1 MAKRIDILFGSRID
15 ESGAKKDIE
24 RIQTIFKSAGLKIVP
39 QFDNTTLKEFQK
51 NLKVTID
58 EATKLRTL
66 TSSFTQ
72 GGIKYDISQR
82 ESSRGQWSKP
92 VVSMDYEQSID
103 TVEKKLKSLYRTAI
117 ETQENINAAAKVG
130 AATYQKQW
138 EKSLSE
144 IEAEIKSTKETLATL
159 GYNIGEDRGLNRLSG
174 RLGTAKLEQD
184 AIEQKKLADNLEDSL
199 NRLIVAETN
208 LEKAQ
213 AYHSSNE
220 TIQSLQAQV
229 DMYRKQIRAIEDATH
244 ATEELKQKARE
255 GIESSS
261 INAKGYSARSG
272 EKYDNEQLEAYSRV
286 LKKVNK
292 YKLELAATNKKV
304 DSSNDEVNQSTEKYI
319 NSLKEEIS
327 KLERQLDLMQQSFN
341 TSNAA
346 ATAAEKRAEAER
358 ECALAID
365 KLNKE
370 MDDGI
375 RTSKTFGE
383 ALKDA
388 FDNYIGPAALADR
401 AVDLLVDGAKEAYQ
415 TIVDLNKAMTDV
427 QMVTGESA
435 EKTAELAHQYSQM
448 AKELGATT
456 TEIANGASEWLR
468 QGKSVA
474 ETNQLLES
482 SMILSKVGAI
492 ESSQATEL
500 LTSTLNGYKKEAN
513 EAMHVVD
520 AMAAVDL
527 AAATSVEELAVA
539 LQSTANMA
547 RVNGVGFEQL
557 LGMVGAV
564 SEASRRSASVVG
576 NSFKTIFSRLTNVA
590 AGKMT
595 DDLGEPLND
604 VEQVFNG
611 LNIKLRDSSGEFRN
625 MYDVISELAN
635 KWTKLDNVEQNWVA
649 TSVAGTRQRETF
661 LTLMENWDRAVTLS
675 TTALNSEGMAMDKMS
690 IYLESIEA
698 NLNKLKAA
706 VEDLLYSE
714 EIVNVINLVIKAITR
729 LVEGISWLIDKLG
742 GVNSAVLATVAIFL
756 KLKSA
761 INIAKD
767 TEKVSGALKV
777 FSEIAGSGNKTIKVL
792 TSTFSAFKDG
802 VLAGKDAINI
812 AGKALWASPF
822 VKVAIVLAG
831 ITAIVAAFDALIT
844 TTEEYKD
851 ILAETQSKL
860 QEVGDK
866 RKALEQK
873 AEVEQLTEAEKKY
886 LEVLKAEETLLKT
899 QEKRDRQ
906 NVYNSAAKDVERG
919 GEGFWARAKEAAF
932 MSSQNPVNEL
942 GLPIPNKAPVVEYN
956 VAIEELTGNIEEYK
970 EVTDQLNNSNGKS
983 LEEYEA
989 LQERQQE
996 LSQVFLEHIKRIS
1009 EANTYGLELTDTDK
1023 QLAEMMEK
1031 AGITAEALSEA
1042 MGNVANELG
1051 ETGDDLIRITSEVSG
1066 LQSAYDNLISVNEEV
1081 ANTGVISIETL
1092 DELVSRY
1099 PTLNE
1104 AVTNYLLGLASTED
1118 VLAELRLA
1126 YQDDEANAYANIINK
1141 LKMQQNYYS
1150 LLSTMDSALM
1160 QQFAA
1165 DYGIDIG
1172 NHGTYAQSKEKIET
1186 DLLQRVSSMWA
1197 QFYKSQALTMDNV
1210 IKAANG
1216 ALKPDGGSL
1225 LPTSEIN
1232 ALKNV
1237 VNSYNN
1243 AIQGLNNVYDKSI
1256 ELRLDGYK
1264 QIGSAAKNAAKA
1276 GGSASKQQS
1285 EAEKAYDD
1293 LLQITIKMLKK
1304 KKELEKEALKE
1315 QLEGYKKV
1323 IDAQKDLLD
1332 LQDDEYNHKRELEER
1347 NKSVSTLEA
1356 QIAELQFDTS
1366 AEGTKKRLELE
1377 EELAEAKRELEDYQ
1391 HDYSIDQQKDALD
1404 REESRFEEYI
1414 NNQID
1419 EIDDYLSKTG
1429 EITAEAIRLLQEH
1442 SEETLNA
1449 LIQYNRAYGTSI
1461 DKDIV
1466 DLWNKATGAVNT
1478 YKSALDEATA
1488 AASRLAAASGG
1499 GGGGGGGTSVTKP
1512 TFTPQKPGFSSN
1524 TDKLSGITGTMDY
1537 QYIIKNRKTGQV
1549 MGGPTTLPIAQNL
1562 WDRLGG
1568 PNKGMSG
1575 ELYFEKW
1582 LGGKKVNMSY
1592 VRPYHRGLDA
1602 GFVGNLKGNEEFV
1615 KALKGE
1621 AFVTRAQQDRFMN
1634 NILPDIVSKTS
1645 TYGGATFDNLLNINV
1660 QGNLDS
1666 SVVPDIERISN
1677 DVFKRLN
1684 KAMFQGGYKRNTN
1697 TVSI

>member
-15 ESGAKKDIE
+15 ESGAKKDIQ
-24 RIQTIFKSAGLKIVP
+24 RIKTIFKSSDLKIVP
-39 QFDNTTLKEFQK
+39 QIDNSVLKEFQR

-58 EATKLRTL
+58 EATKLKTL
-66 TSSFTQ
+66 TSGFTQ
-72 GGIKYDISQR
+72 NGVKYSVTQK
-82 ESSRGQWSKP
+82 ESSANQWSKP
-92 VVSMDYEQSID
+92 TVSIDYIESMD
-103 TVEKKLKSLYRTAI
+103 TLEKKLKSLYRTAI
-117 ETQENINAAAKVG
+117 ETQTNINNATKTG
-130 AATYQKQW
+130 ADTYKKYW
-138 EKSLSE
+138 EASLNSIEEEIKKTESSLS
-144 IEAEIKSTKETLATL
+144 SFGVNATD
-159 GYNIGEDRGLNRLSG
+159 DRTIQRLSDK
-174 RLGTAKLEQD
+174 LDNAKTEQG
-184 AIEQKKLADNLEDSL
+184 AIEQKKAFDDLEVALSNLT
-199 NRLIVAETN
+199 VAETK

-213 AYHSSNE
+213 AYHSSSE
-220 TIQSLQAQV
+220 TITALQEQV
-229 DMYRKQIRAIEDATH
+229 NLWKQQVTEITNAANATD
-244 ATEELKQKARE
+244 ELKKKAAS
-255 GIESSS
+255 GLQESSTT
-261 INAKGYSARSG
+261 AKAAGSVAS
-272 EKYDNEQLEAYSRV
+272 EKQGIKDLEEYSRV
-286 LKKVNK
+286 LKQITKRK
-292 YKLELAATNKKV
+292 IELADAEKSVESSTQKSNQAVESYVNELKQEILMLTTKLDLLEKGMTGTDALTEATN
-304 DSSNDEVNQSTEKYI
+304 N
-319 NSLKEEIS
+319 
-327 KLERQLDLMQQSFN
+327 R
-341 TSNAA
+341 
-346 ATAAEKRAEAER
+346 
-358 ECALAID
+358 ALAEQRVKTAIAESNTKGKEQLTLVD
-365 KLNKE
+365 KLKSSFKDYFNNF
-370 MDDGI
+370 MSYGLVNNAMNAMTTAI
-375 RTSKTFGE
+375 RQSIDTVIE
-383 ALKDA
+383 
-388 FDNYIGPAALADR
+388 
-401 AVDLLVDGAKEAYQ
+401 
-415 TIVDLNKAMTDV
+415 LNTAMTDV

-435 EKTAELAHQYSQM
+435 EQTAELAHQYSQM

-456 TEIANGASEWLR
+456 TEVANGAAEWLR

-520 AMAAVDL
+520 AMSAVDL

-812 AGKALWASPF
+812 AGAALWASPF
-822 VKVAIVLAG
+822 VKVAVVLAG

-844 TTEEYKD
+844 TTEEYED

-860 QEVGDK
+860 QEVSDK
-866 RKALEQK
+866 RNALEQK
-873 AEVEQLTEAEKKY
+873 AEVEQLTEAEKEY
-886 LEVLKAEETLLKT
+886 LEVLKAEETLLER

-906 NVYNSAAKDVERG
+906 NTYNSAAKDVERG

-932 MSSQNPVNEL
+932 MSSQNPVNEM

-1051 ETGDDLIRITSEVSG
+1051 ETGDDLVRITSEVSG

-1092 DELVSRY
+1092 DALVSRY
-1099 PTLNE
+1099 PALNDE
-1104 AVTNYLLGLASTED
+1104 VTNYLLGLASTED
-1118 VLAELRLA
+1118 VLAELQLA

-1186 DLLQRVSSMWA
+1186 DLLQRISSMWA

-1225 LPTSEIN
+1225 LPTSELN

-1243 AIQGLNNVYDKSI
+1243 AIQGLNNVYDESI
-1256 ELRLDGYK
+1256 KLRLDGYK
-1264 QIGSAAKNAAKA
+1264 QISSAAKDAAKS

-1285 EAEKAYDD
+1285 EAEKAYND
-1293 LLQITIKMLKK
+1293 LLQMTIKMLKK

-1315 QLEGYKKV
+1315 QLDGYKKV

-1332 LQDDEYNHKRELEER
+1332 LQDDEYNHKREVEDQ
-1347 NKSVSTLEA
+1347 NKNISSLEA

-1377 EELAEAKRELEDYQ
+1377 EELAEAKRDLEDYQ

-1404 REESRFEEYI
+1404 REEERFEEYI
-1414 NNQID
+1414 NGQID
-1419 EIDDYLSKTG
+1419 EIDRYLDKTG
-1429 EITAEAIRLLQEH
+1429 EITAEAIRLINER
-1442 SEETLNA
+1442 SEALFND
-1449 LIQYNRAYGTSI
+1449 LIQYNRAYGDSLDQTVI
-1461 DKDIV
+1461 DA
-1466 DLWNKATGAVNT
+1466 WNGAIGKVNE
-1478 YKSALDEATA
+1478 YKEACDRAYESASR
-1488 AASRLAAASGG
+1488 AASLGG
-1499 GGGGGGGTSVTKP
+1499 GSSYTPSSPSSGNSGVGMAAMRPGNSPVVDRTPKYYIYKTGTT
-1512 TFTPQKPGFSSN
+1512 TPISGALSLEEAQRVWGYIPDPKNYYWQKFE
-1524 TDKLSGITGTMDY
+1524 GITK
-1537 QYIIKNRKTGQV
+1537 KNLVYGVK
-1549 MGGPTTLPIAQNL
+1549 
-1562 WDRLGG
+1562 
-1568 PNKGMSG
+1568 
-1575 ELYFEKW
+1575 
-1582 LGGKKVNMSY
+1582 
-1592 VRPYHRGLDA
+1592 PYHTGLDA
-1602 GFVGNLKGNEEFV
+1602 GFVGGLKGNEEFI

-1621 AFVTRAQQDRFMN
+1621 AFITKEQQNKFMN
-1634 NILPDIVSKTS
+1634 KILPDIVST
-1645 TYGGATFDNLLNINV
+1645 GASSLGSMSFGNLLNIEV

-1666 SVVPDIERISN
+1666 SVVPRIEDITK
-1677 DVFKRLN
+1677 DVVKQIN
-1684 KAMFQGGYKRNTN
+1684 QTMFRGGYKRNTS
-1697 TVSI
+1697 VVPI

>member
-15 ESGAKKDIE
+15 ESGAKKDIQ
-24 RIQTIFKSAGLKIVP
+24 RIKTIFKSSDLKIVP
-39 QFDNTTLKEFQK
+39 QIDNSVLKEFQR

-58 EATKLRTL
+58 EATKLKTL
-66 TSSFTQ
+66 TSGFTQ
-72 GGIKYDISQR
+72 NGVKYSVTQK
-82 ESSRGQWSKP
+82 ESSANQWSKP
-92 VVSMDYEQSID
+92 TVSIDYIESMD
-103 TVEKKLKSLYRTAI
+103 TLEKKLKSLYRTAI
-117 ETQENINAAAKVG
+117 ETQTNINNATKTG
-130 AATYQKQW
+130 ADTYKKYW
-138 EKSLSE
+138 EASLNSIEEEIKKTESSLS
-144 IEAEIKSTKETLATL
+144 SFGVNATD
-159 GYNIGEDRGLNRLSG
+159 DRTTQRLSDK
-174 RLGTAKLEQD
+174 LDNAKTEQG
-184 AIEQKKLADNLEDSL
+184 AIGQKKAFDDLEVALSNLT
-199 NRLIVAETN
+199 VAETK

-213 AYHSSNE
+213 AYHSSSE
-220 TIQSLQAQV
+220 TITALQEQV
-229 DMYRKQIRAIEDATH
+229 NLWKQQVTEITNAANATD
-244 ATEELKQKARE
+244 ELKKKAAS
-255 GIESSS
+255 GLQESSTT
-261 INAKGYSARSG
+261 AKAAGSVAS
-272 EKYDNEQLEAYSRV
+272 EKQGIKDLEEYSRV
-286 LKKVNK
+286 LKQITKRK
-292 YKLELAATNKKV
+292 IELADAEKSVESSTQKSNQAVESYVNELKQEILMLTTKLDLLEKGMTGTDALTEATN
-304 DSSNDEVNQSTEKYI
+304 N
-319 NSLKEEIS
+319 
-327 KLERQLDLMQQSFN
+327 R
-341 TSNAA
+341 
-346 ATAAEKRAEAER
+346 
-358 ECALAID
+358 ALAEQRVKTAIAESNTKGKEQLTLVD
-365 KLNKE
+365 KLKSSFKDYFNNF
-370 MDDGI
+370 MSYGLVNNAMNAMTTAI
-375 RTSKTFGE
+375 RQSIDTVIE
-383 ALKDA
+383 
-388 FDNYIGPAALADR
+388 
-401 AVDLLVDGAKEAYQ
+401 
-415 TIVDLNKAMTDV
+415 LNTAMTDV

-435 EKTAELAHQYSQM
+435 EQTAELAHQYSQM

-456 TEIANGASEWLR
+456 TEVANGAAEWLR

-520 AMAAVDL
+520 AMSAVDL

-812 AGKALWASPF
+812 AGAALWASPF
-822 VKVAIVLAG
+822 VKVAVVLAG

-844 TTEEYKD
+844 TTEEYED

-860 QEVGDK
+860 QEVSDK
-866 RKALEQK
+866 RNALEQK
-873 AEVEQLTEAEKKY
+873 AEVEQLTEAEKEY
-886 LEVLKAEETLLKT
+886 LEVLKAEETLLER

-906 NVYNSAAKDVERG
+906 NTYNSAAKDVERG

-932 MSSQNPVNEL
+932 MSSQNPVNEM

-1051 ETGDDLIRITSEVSG
+1051 ETGDDLVRITSEVSG

-1092 DELVSRY
+1092 DALVSRY
-1099 PTLNE
+1099 PALNDE
-1104 AVTNYLLGLASTED
+1104 VTNYLLGLASTED
-1118 VLAELRLA
+1118 VLAELQLA

-1186 DLLQRVSSMWA
+1186 DLLQRISSMWA

-1225 LPTSEIN
+1225 LPTSELN

-1243 AIQGLNNVYDKSI
+1243 AIQGLNNVYDESI
-1256 ELRLDGYK
+1256 KLRLDGYK
-1264 QIGSAAKNAAKA
+1264 QISSAAKDAAKS

-1285 EAEKAYDD
+1285 EAEKAYND
-1293 LLQITIKMLKK
+1293 LLQMTIKMLKK

-1315 QLEGYKKV
+1315 QLDGYKKV

-1332 LQDDEYNHKRELEER
+1332 LQDDEYNHKREVEDQ
-1347 NKSVSTLEA
+1347 NKNISSLEA

-1377 EELAEAKRELEDYQ
+1377 EELAEAKRDLEDYQ

-1404 REESRFEEYI
+1404 REEERFEEYI
-1414 NNQID
+1414 NGQID
-1419 EIDDYLSKTG
+1419 EIDRYLDKTG
-1429 EITAEAIRLLQEH
+1429 EITAEAIRLINER
-1442 SEETLNA
+1442 SEALFND
-1449 LIQYNRAYGTSI
+1449 LIQYNRAYGDSLDQTVI
-1461 DKDIV
+1461 DA
-1466 DLWNKATGAVNT
+1466 WNGAIGKVNE
-1478 YKSALDEATA
+1478 YKEACDRAYESASR
-1488 AASRLAAASGG
+1488 AASLGG
-1499 GGGGGGGTSVTKP
+1499 GSSYTPSSPSSGNSGVGMAAMRPGNSPVVDRTPKYYIYKTGTT
-1512 TFTPQKPGFSSN
+1512 TPISGALSLEEAQRVWGYIPDPKNYYWQKFE
-1524 TDKLSGITGTMDY
+1524 GITK
-1537 QYIIKNRKTGQV
+1537 KNLVYGVK
-1549 MGGPTTLPIAQNL
+1549 
-1562 WDRLGG
+1562 
-1568 PNKGMSG
+1568 
-1575 ELYFEKW
+1575 
-1582 LGGKKVNMSY
+1582 
-1592 VRPYHRGLDA
+1592 PYHTGLDA
-1602 GFVGNLKGNEEFV
+1602 GFVGGLKGNEEFI

-1621 AFVTRAQQDRFMN
+1621 AFITKEQQNRFMN
-1634 NILPDIVSKTS
+1634 KILPDIVST
-1645 TYGGATFDNLLNINV
+1645 GASSLGSMSFGNLLNIEV

-1666 SVVPDIERISN
+1666 SVVPRIEDITK
-1677 DVFKRLN
+1677 DVVKQIN
-1684 KAMFQGGYKRNTN
+1684 QTMFRGGYKRNTS
-1697 TVSI
+1697 VVPI

>member
-15 ESGAKKDIE
+15 ESGAKKDIQ
-24 RIQTIFKSAGLKIVP
+24 RIKTIFKSSDLKIVP
-39 QFDNTTLKEFQK
+39 QIDNSVLKEFQR

-58 EATKLRTL
+58 EATKLKTL
-66 TSSFTQ
+66 TSGFTQ
-72 GGIKYDISQR
+72 NGVKYSVTQK
-82 ESSRGQWSKP
+82 ESAANQWSKP
-92 VVSMDYEQSID
+92 TVSIDYIESMD
-103 TVEKKLKSLYRTAI
+103 TLEKKLKSLYRTAI
-117 ETQENINAAAKVG
+117 ETQTNINNATKTG
-130 AATYQKQW
+130 ADTYKKYW
-138 EKSLSE
+138 EASLNSIEEEIKKTESSLS
-144 IEAEIKSTKETLATL
+144 SFGVNVTD
-159 GYNIGEDRGLNRLSG
+159 DRTIQRLSDK
-174 RLGTAKLEQD
+174 LDNAKTEQG
-184 AIEQKKLADNLEDSL
+184 AIEQKKAFDDLEVALSNLT
-199 NRLIVAETN
+199 VAETK

-213 AYHSSNE
+213 AYHSSSE
-220 TIQSLQAQV
+220 TITALQEQV
-229 DMYRKQIRAIEDATH
+229 NLWKQQVTEITNAANATD
-244 ATEELKQKARE
+244 ELKKKAAS
-255 GIESSS
+255 GLQESSTT
-261 INAKGYSARSG
+261 AKAAGSVAS
-272 EKYDNEQLEAYSRV
+272 EKQGIKDLEEYSRV
-286 LKKVNK
+286 LKQITKRK
-292 YKLELAATNKKV
+292 IELADAEKSVESSTQKSNQAVESYVNELKQEILMLTTKLDLLEKGMTGTDALTEATN
-304 DSSNDEVNQSTEKYI
+304 N
-319 NSLKEEIS
+319 
-327 KLERQLDLMQQSFN
+327 R
-341 TSNAA
+341 
-346 ATAAEKRAEAER
+346 
-358 ECALAID
+358 ALAEQRVKTAIAESNTKGKEQLTLVD
-365 KLNKE
+365 KLKSSFKDYFNNF
-370 MDDGI
+370 MSYGLVNNAMNAMTTAI
-375 RTSKTFGE
+375 RQSI
-383 ALKDA
+383 
-388 FDNYIGPAALADR
+388 N
-401 AVDLLVDGAKEAYQ
+401 AVIE
-415 TIVDLNKAMTDV
+415 LNTAMTDV

-435 EKTAELAHQYSQM
+435 EQTAELAHQYSQM

-456 TEIANGASEWLR
+456 TEVANGAAEWLR

-520 AMAAVDL
+520 AMSAVDL

-812 AGKALWASPF
+812 AGAALWASPF
-822 VKVAIVLAG
+822 VKVAVVLAG

-844 TTEEYKD
+844 TTEEYED

-860 QEVGDK
+860 QEVSDK
-866 RKALEQK
+866 RNALEQK
-873 AEVEQLTEAEKKY
+873 AEVEQLTEAEKEY
-886 LEVLKAEETLLKT
+886 LEVLKAEEGILEAR
-899 QEKRDRQ
+899 EKRDRQ

-1118 VLAELRLA
+1118 VLSELQLA

-1165 DYGIDIG
+1165 NYGIDIG

-1186 DLLQRVSSMWA
+1186 DLLQRISSMWA

-1225 LPTSEIN
+1225 LPASELN

-1243 AIQGLNNVYDKSI
+1243 AIQGLNNVYDESI
-1256 ELRLDGYK
+1256 KLRLDGYK
-1264 QIGSAAKNAAKA
+1264 QISSAAKDAAKS

-1285 EAEKAYDD
+1285 EAEKAYND
-1293 LLQITIKMLKK
+1293 LLQMTIKMLKK

-1315 QLEGYKKV
+1315 QLDGYKKV

-1332 LQDDEYNHKRELEER
+1332 LQDDEYNHKREVEDQ
-1347 NKSVSTLEA
+1347 NKNISSLEA

-1377 EELAEAKRELEDYQ
+1377 EELAEAKRDLEDYQ

-1404 REESRFEEYI
+1404 REERRFEEYI
-1414 NNQID
+1414 NGQID
-1419 EIDDYLSKTG
+1419 EIDRYLDKTG
-1429 EITAEAIRLLQEH
+1429 EITAEAIRLINER
-1442 SEETLNA
+1442 SEALFND
-1449 LIQYNRAYGTSI
+1449 LIQYNRAYGDSLDQTVI
-1461 DKDIV
+1461 DA
-1466 DLWNKATGAVNT
+1466 WNGAIGKVNE
-1478 YKSALDEATA
+1478 YKEACDRAYESASR
-1488 AASRLAAASGG
+1488 AASLGG
-1499 GGGGGGGTSVTKP
+1499 GSSYTPSSPSSGNSGVGMAAMRPGNSPVVDRTPKYYIYKTGTT
-1512 TFTPQKPGFSSN
+1512 TPISGALSLEEAQRVWGYIPDPKNYYWQKFE
-1524 TDKLSGITGTMDY
+1524 GITK
-1537 QYIIKNRKTGQV
+1537 KNLVYGVK
-1549 MGGPTTLPIAQNL
+1549 
-1562 WDRLGG
+1562 
-1568 PNKGMSG
+1568 
-1575 ELYFEKW
+1575 
-1582 LGGKKVNMSY
+1582 
-1592 VRPYHRGLDA
+1592 PYHTGLDA
-1602 GFVGNLKGNEEFV
+1602 GFVGGLKGNEEFI

-1621 AFVTRAQQDRFMN
+1621 AFITKEQQNRFMN
-1634 NILPDIVSKTS
+1634 KILPDIVST
-1645 TYGGATFDNLLNINV
+1645 GASSLGSMSFGNLLNIEV

-1666 SVVPDIERISN
+1666 SVVPRIEDITK
-1677 DVFKRLN
+1677 DVVKQIN
-1684 KAMFQGGYKRNTN
+1684 QTMFRGGYKRNTS
-1697 TVSI
+1697 VVPI

>member
-144 IEAEIKSTKETLATL
+144 IEAEVKSTKETLATL
-159 GYNIGEDRGLNRLSG
+159 GYNVGEDRGLNRLSG

-229 DMYRKQIRAIEDATH
+229 DMYRKQIRAIEEATH

-327 KLERQLDLMQQSFN
+327 KLERRLDLMQQSFN

-435 EKTAELAHQYSQM
+435 EQTAELAHQYSQM

-456 TEIANGASEWLR
+456 TEVANGAAEWLR

-500 LTSTLNGYKKEAN
+500 LTSTLNGYKKETN

-520 AMAAVDL
+520 AMSAVDL

-635 KWTKLDNVEQNWVA
+635 KWTKLDNAEQSWVA

-714 EIVNVINLVIKAITR
+714 EIVNVINFVIKAITR

-860 QEVGDK
+860 QEVSDK
-866 RKALEQK
+866 RNALEQK
-873 AEVEQLTEAEKKY
+873 AEVEQLTEAEKEY
-886 LEVLKAEETLLKT
+886 LEVLKAEEGIL
-899 QEKRDRQ
+899 QAREKRDRQ
-906 NVYNSAAKDVERG
+906 NTYNSAAKDVERG

-956 VAIEELTGNIEEYK
+956 VAIEELTGDIEEYK

-1009 EANTYGLELTDTDK
+1009 EANTYGLELTETDK
-1023 QLAEMMEK
+1023 QLSEMMK
-1031 AGITAEALSEA
+1031 AAGISAEALSEA
-1042 MGNVANELG
+1042 MGNVSNELG
-1051 ETGDDLIRITSEVSG
+1051 ETGDDLARITSEVSG

-1092 DELVSRY
+1092 DALVSRY

-1165 DYGIDIG
+1165 NYGIDIG
-1172 NHGTYAQSKEKIET
+1172 NHGTYAQSKEKIEA

-1237 VNSYNN
+1237 VNSYND
-1243 AIQGLNNVYDKSI
+1243 AIQGLNSVYDESI
-1256 ELRLDGYK
+1256 KLRLDGYK
-1264 QIGSAAKNAAKA
+1264 KVSSAAKDAAKS

-1332 LQDDEYNHKRELEER
+1332 LQDDEYNHKRELEEK
-1347 NKSVSTLEA
+1347 NKTVSTLES

-1449 LIQYNRAYGTSI
+1449 LIQYNRAYGDSI
-1461 DKDIV
+1461 DQNII

-1478 YKSALDEATA
+1478 YKSALDEAA
-1488 AASRLAAASGG
+1488 SAASRLAAASGG
-1499 GGGGGGGTSVTKP
+1499 GSSVSVPSTSPPVGSAAMRPAGKP
-1512 TFTPQKPGFSSN
+1512 PVDTTPKYLIY
-1524 TDKLSGITGTMDY
+1524 KTGTTTPISGFMTLEEA
-1537 QYIIKNRKTGQV
+1537 QRVWGYIPDPKNYYWTKFVG
-1549 MGGPTTLPIAQNL
+1549 AAKKNL
-1562 WDRLGG
+1562 VYAV
-1568 PNKGMSG
+1568 K
-1575 ELYFEKW
+1575 
-1582 LGGKKVNMSY
+1582 
-1592 VRPYHRGLDA
+1592 PYHRGLDA

-1621 AFVTRAQQDRFMN
+1621 AFITREQQDRFMN
-1634 NILPDIVSKTS
+1634 NILPDIVAKGS
-1645 TYGGATFDNLLNINV
+1645 TYGGATFDNLLNIDV

-1677 DVFKRLN
+1677 DIFKRLN

>member
-15 ESGAKKDIE
+15 ESGAKKDIQ
-24 RIQTIFKSAGLKIVP
+24 RIKTIFKSSDLKIVP
-39 QFDNTTLKEFQK
+39 QIDNSVLKEFQR

-58 EATKLRTL
+58 EATKLKTL
-66 TSSFTQ
+66 TSGFTQ
-72 GGIKYDISQR
+72 NGVKYSVTQK
-82 ESSRGQWSKP
+82 ESSANQWSKP
-92 VVSMDYEQSID
+92 TVSIDYIESMD
-103 TVEKKLKSLYRTAI
+103 TLEKKLKSLYRTAI
-117 ETQENINAAAKVG
+117 ETQTNINNATKTG
-130 AATYQKQW
+130 ADTYKKYW
-138 EKSLSE
+138 EASLNSIEEEIKKTESSLSSFG
-144 IEAEIKSTKETLATL
+144 INATD
-159 GYNIGEDRGLNRLSG
+159 DRTIQRLSDK
-174 RLGTAKLEQD
+174 LDNAKTEQG
-184 AIEQKKLADNLEDSL
+184 AIEQKKAFDDLETALSNLT
-199 NRLIVAETN
+199 VAETK

-213 AYHSSNE
+213 AYHSSSE
-220 TIQSLQAQV
+220 TITALQEQV
-229 DMYRKQIRAIEDATH
+229 NLWKQQVTEITNAANATD
-244 ATEELKQKARE
+244 ELKQKAAS
-255 GIESSS
+255 GLQESSTT
-261 INAKGYSARSG
+261 AKAAGSVAS
-272 EKYDNEQLEAYSRV
+272 EKQGIKDLEEHSRV
-286 LKKVNK
+286 LKQITKRK
-292 YKLELAATNKKV
+292 IELAAAEKTV
-304 DSSNDEVNQSTEKYI
+304 ESSTQKSNQAVESYVNE
-319 NSLKEEIS
+319 LKQEIS
-327 KLERQLDLMQQSFN
+327 MLTTKLDLLEKGM
-341 TSNAA
+341 TGTDALTE
-346 ATAAEKRAEAER
+346 ATENR
-358 ECALAID
+358 ALAEQRVKTAIAESNTKGKEQLTLVD
-365 KLNKE
+365 KLKSSFKDYFNNF
-370 MDDGI
+370 MSYGLVNNAMNAMTTAI
-375 RTSKTFGE
+375 RQSI
-383 ALKDA
+383 
-388 FDNYIGPAALADR
+388 N
-401 AVDLLVDGAKEAYQ
+401 AVIE
-415 TIVDLNKAMTDV
+415 LNTAMTDV

-435 EKTAELAHQYSQM
+435 EQTAELAHQYSQM

-456 TEIANGASEWLR
+456 TEIANGATEWLR

-635 KWTKLDNVEQNWVA
+635 RWEHLDSVEQNWVA

-1009 EANTYGLELTDTDK
+1009 EANTYGLELTDTDR

-1225 LPTSEIN
+1225 LPTSELN

-1243 AIQGLNNVYDKSI
+1243 AIQGLNNVYDESI
-1256 ELRLDGYK
+1256 KLRLDGYK
-1264 QIGSAAKNAAKA
+1264 QISSAAKDAAKS

-1285 EAEKAYDD
+1285 EAEKAYND
-1293 LLQITIKMLKK
+1293 LLQMTIKMLKK

-1315 QLEGYKKV
+1315 QLDGYKKV

-1332 LQDDEYNHKRELEER
+1332 LQDDEYNHKREVEDQ
-1347 NKSVSTLEA
+1347 NKNISSLEA

-1377 EELAEAKRELEDYQ
+1377 EELAEAKRDLEDYQ

-1404 REESRFEEYI
+1404 REERRFEEYI
-1414 NNQID
+1414 NGQID
-1419 EIDDYLSKTG
+1419 EIDRYLDKTG
-1429 EITAEAIRLLQEH
+1429 EITAEAIRLINER
-1442 SEETLNA
+1442 SEALFND
-1449 LIQYNRAYGTSI
+1449 LIQYNRAYGDSLDQTVI
-1461 DKDIV
+1461 DA
-1466 DLWNKATGAVNT
+1466 WNGAIGKVNE
-1478 YKSALDEATA
+1478 YKEACDRAYESASR
-1488 AASRLAAASGG
+1488 AASLGG
-1499 GGGGGGGTSVTKP
+1499 GSSYTPSSPSSGNSGVGMAAMRPANSPVVDRTTKYYIYKTGTTKP
-1512 TFTPQKPGFSSN
+1512 ISGALSLEEAQRVWGYIPDPKNYYWQKFE
-1524 TDKLSGITGTMDY
+1524 GITK
-1537 QYIIKNRKTGQV
+1537 KNLVYGVK
-1549 MGGPTTLPIAQNL
+1549 
-1562 WDRLGG
+1562 
-1568 PNKGMSG
+1568 
-1575 ELYFEKW
+1575 
-1582 LGGKKVNMSY
+1582 
-1592 VRPYHRGLDA
+1592 PYHTGLDA
-1602 GFVGNLKGNEEFV
+1602 GFVGGLKGNEEFI

-1621 AFVTRAQQDRFMN
+1621 AFITKEQQNRFMN
-1634 NILPDIVSKTS
+1634 KILPDIVST
-1645 TYGGATFDNLLNINV
+1645 GASSLGSMSFGNLLNIEV

-1666 SVVPDIERISN
+1666 SVVPRIEDITK
-1677 DVFKRLN
+1677 DVVKQIN
-1684 KAMFQGGYKRNTN
+1684 QTMFRGGYKRNTS
-1697 TVSI
+1697 VVPI

>member
-159 GYNIGEDRGLNRLSG
+159 GYNVGEDRGLNRLSG

-229 DMYRKQIRAIEDATH
+229 DMYRKQIRAIEEATH

-327 KLERQLDLMQQSFN
+327 KLERRLDLMQQSFN

-435 EKTAELAHQYSQM
+435 EQTAELAHQYSQM

-456 TEIANGASEWLR
+456 TEVANGAAEWLR

-520 AMAAVDL
+520 AMSAVDL

-635 KWTKLDNVEQNWVA
+635 KWTKLDNAEQSWVA
-649 TSVAGTRQRETF
+649 TSVAGTLQRETF

-714 EIVNVINLVIKAITR
+714 EIVNVINFVIKAITR

-860 QEVGDK
+860 QEVSDK
-866 RKALEQK
+866 RNALEQK
-873 AEVEQLTEAEKKY
+873 AEVEQLTEAEKEY
-886 LEVLKAEETLLKT
+886 LEVLKAEEGIL
-899 QEKRDRQ
+899 QAREKRDRQ
-906 NVYNSAAKDVERG
+906 NTYNSAAKDVERG

-956 VAIEELTGNIEEYK
+956 VAIEELTGDIEEYK

-1051 ETGDDLIRITSEVSG
+1051 ETGDDLARITSEVSG

-1092 DELVSRY
+1092 DALVSRY

-1165 DYGIDIG
+1165 NYGIDIG
-1172 NHGTYAQSKEKIET
+1172 NHGTYAQSKEKIEA

-1237 VNSYNN
+1237 VNSYND
-1243 AIQGLNNVYDKSI
+1243 AIQGLNSVYDESI
-1256 ELRLDGYK
+1256 KLRLDGYK
-1264 QIGSAAKNAAKA
+1264 KVSSAAKDAAKS

-1332 LQDDEYNHKRELEER
+1332 LQDDEYNHKRELEEK
-1347 NKSVSTLEA
+1347 NKTVSTLES

-1449 LIQYNRAYGTSI
+1449 LIQYNRAYGDSI
-1461 DKDIV
+1461 DQNII

-1478 YKSALDEATA
+1478 YKSALDEAA
-1488 AASRLAAASGG
+1488 SAASRLAAASGG
-1499 GGGGGGGTSVTKP
+1499 GSSVSVPSTSPPVGSAAMRPAGKP
-1512 TFTPQKPGFSSN
+1512 PVDTTPKYLIY
-1524 TDKLSGITGTMDY
+1524 KTGTTTPISGFMTLEEA
-1537 QYIIKNRKTGQV
+1537 QRVWGYIPDPKNYYWTKFVG
-1549 MGGPTTLPIAQNL
+1549 AAKKNL
-1562 WDRLGG
+1562 VYAV
-1568 PNKGMSG
+1568 K
-1575 ELYFEKW
+1575 
-1582 LGGKKVNMSY
+1582 
-1592 VRPYHRGLDA
+1592 PYHRGLDA

-1621 AFVTRAQQDRFMN
+1621 AFITREQQDRFMN

>member
-15 ESGAKKDIE
+15 ESGAKKDIQ
-24 RIQTIFKSAGLKIVP
+24 RIKTIFKSSDLKIVP
-39 QFDNTTLKEFQK
+39 QIDNSVLKEFQR

-58 EATKLRTL
+58 EATKLKTL
-66 TSSFTQ
+66 TSGFTQ
-72 GGIKYDISQR
+72 NGVKYSVTQK
-82 ESSRGQWSKP
+82 ESSANQWSKP
-92 VVSMDYEQSID
+92 TVSIDYIESMD
-103 TVEKKLKSLYRTAI
+103 TLEKKLKSLYRTAI
-117 ETQENINAAAKVG
+117 ETQTNINNATKTG
-130 AATYQKQW
+130 ADTYKKYW
-138 EKSLSE
+138 EASLNSIEEEIKKTESSLS
-144 IEAEIKSTKETLATL
+144 SFGVNATD
-159 GYNIGEDRGLNRLSG
+159 DRTIQRLSDK
-174 RLGTAKLEQD
+174 LDNAKTEQG
-184 AIEQKKLADNLEDSL
+184 AIEQKKAFDDLETALSNLT
-199 NRLIVAETN
+199 VAETK

-213 AYHSSNE
+213 AYHSSSE
-220 TIQSLQAQV
+220 TITALQEQV
-229 DMYRKQIRAIEDATH
+229 NLWKQQVTEITNAANATD
-244 ATEELKQKARE
+244 ELKQKAAS
-255 GIESSS
+255 GLQESSTT
-261 INAKGYSARSG
+261 AKAAGSVAS
-272 EKYDNEQLEAYSRV
+272 EKQGIKDLEEHSRV
-286 LKKVNK
+286 LKQITKRK
-292 YKLELAATNKKV
+292 IELAAAEKTV
-304 DSSNDEVNQSTEKYI
+304 ESSTQKSNQAVESYVNE
-319 NSLKEEIS
+319 LKQEIS
-327 KLERQLDLMQQSFN
+327 MLTTKLDLLEKGM
-341 TSNAA
+341 TGTDALTE
-346 ATAAEKRAEAER
+346 ATENR
-358 ECALAID
+358 ALAEQRVKTAIAESNTKGKEQLTLVD
-365 KLNKE
+365 KLKSSFKDYFNNF
-370 MDDGI
+370 MSYGLVNNAINAMTTAI
-375 RTSKTFGE
+375 RQSIDTVIE
-383 ALKDA
+383 
-388 FDNYIGPAALADR
+388 
-401 AVDLLVDGAKEAYQ
+401 
-415 TIVDLNKAMTDV
+415 LNTAMTDV

-435 EKTAELAHQYSQM
+435 EQTAELAHQYSQM

-456 TEIANGASEWLR
+456 TEVANGAAEWLR

-520 AMAAVDL
+520 AMSAVDL

-812 AGKALWASPF
+812 AGAALWASPF
-822 VKVAIVLAG
+822 VKVAVVLAG

-844 TTEEYKD
+844 TTEEYED

-860 QEVGDK
+860 QEVSDK
-866 RKALEQK
+866 RNALEQK
-873 AEVEQLTEAEKKY
+873 AEVEQLTEAEKEY
-886 LEVLKAEETLLKT
+886 LEVLKAEETLLER

-906 NVYNSAAKDVERG
+906 NTYNSAAKDVERG

-932 MSSQNPVNEL
+932 MSSQNPVNEM

-1051 ETGDDLIRITSEVSG
+1051 ETGDDLVRITSEVSG

-1092 DELVSRY
+1092 DALVSRY
-1099 PTLNE
+1099 PALNDE
-1104 AVTNYLLGLASTED
+1104 VTNYLLGLASTED
-1118 VLAELRLA
+1118 VLAELQLA

-1186 DLLQRVSSMWA
+1186 DLLQRISSMWA

-1225 LPTSEIN
+1225 LPTSELN

-1243 AIQGLNNVYDKSI
+1243 AIQGLNNVYDESI
-1256 ELRLDGYK
+1256 KLRLDGYK
-1264 QIGSAAKNAAKA
+1264 QISSAAKDAAKS

-1285 EAEKAYDD
+1285 EAEKAYND
-1293 LLQITIKMLKK
+1293 LLQMTIKMLKK

-1315 QLEGYKKV
+1315 QLDGYKKV

-1332 LQDDEYNHKRELEER
+1332 LQDDEYNHKREVEDQ
-1347 NKSVSTLEA
+1347 NKNISSLEA

-1377 EELAEAKRELEDYQ
+1377 EELAEAKRDLEDYQ

-1404 REESRFEEYI
+1404 REERRFEEYI
-1414 NNQID
+1414 NGQID
-1419 EIDDYLSKTG
+1419 EIDRYLDKTG
-1429 EITAEAIRLLQEH
+1429 EITAEAIRLINER
-1442 SEETLNA
+1442 SEALFND
-1449 LIQYNRAYGTSI
+1449 LIQYNRAYGDSL
-1461 DKDIV
+1461 DKTVLDA
-1466 DLWNKATGAVNT
+1466 WNGAIGKVNE
-1478 YKSALDEATA
+1478 YKEACDRAYESASR
-1488 AASRLAAASGG
+1488 AASLGG
-1499 GGGGGGGTSVTKP
+1499 GSSYTPSSPSSGNSGVGMAAMRPGNSPVVDRTPKYYIYKTGTT
-1512 TFTPQKPGFSSN
+1512 TPISGALSLEEAQRVWGYIPDPKNYYWQKFE
-1524 TDKLSGITGTMDY
+1524 GITK
-1537 QYIIKNRKTGQV
+1537 KNLVYGVK
-1549 MGGPTTLPIAQNL
+1549 
-1562 WDRLGG
+1562 
-1568 PNKGMSG
+1568 
-1575 ELYFEKW
+1575 
-1582 LGGKKVNMSY
+1582 
-1592 VRPYHRGLDA
+1592 PYHTGLDA
-1602 GFVGNLKGNEEFV
+1602 GFVGGLKGNEEFI

-1621 AFVTRAQQDRFMN
+1621 AFITKEQQNRFMN
-1634 NILPDIVSKTS
+1634 KILPDIVST
-1645 TYGGATFDNLLNINV
+1645 GASSLGSMSFGNLLNIEV

-1666 SVVPDIERISN
+1666 SVVPRIEDITK
-1677 DVFKRLN
+1677 DVVKQIN
-1684 KAMFQGGYKRNTN
+1684 QTMFRGGYKRNTS
-1697 TVSI
+1697 VVPI

>member
-159 GYNIGEDRGLNRLSG
+159 GYNVGEDRGLNRLSG

-229 DMYRKQIRAIEDATH
+229 DMYRKQIRAIEEATH

-255 GIESSS
+255 GIEGSS

-327 KLERQLDLMQQSFN
+327 KLERRLDLMQQSFN
-341 TSNAA
+341 TSNAVV
-346 ATAAEKRAEAER
+346 TAAEKRAEAER

-777 FSEIAGSGNKTIKVL
+777 FSEIASGGNKTIKVL

-844 TTEEYKD
+844 TTEEYED

-860 QEVGDK
+860 QEVRDK
-866 RKALEQK
+866 RNALEQK
-873 AEVEQLTEAEKKY
+873 AEVEQLTEAEKEY
-886 LEVLKAEETLLKT
+886 LEVLKAEEGILEAR
-899 QEKRDRQ
+899 EKRDRQ

-1051 ETGDDLIRITSEVSG
+1051 ETGDDLVRITSEVSG

-1092 DELVSRY
+1092 DALVSRY
-1099 PTLNE
+1099 PALNDE
-1104 AVTNYLLGLASTED
+1104 VTNYLLGLASTED
-1118 VLAELRLA
+1118 VLSELQLA

-1186 DLLQRVSSMWA
+1186 DLLQRISSMWA

-1225 LPTSEIN
+1225 LPTSELN

-1243 AIQGLNNVYDKSI
+1243 AIQGLNNVYDESI
-1256 ELRLDGYK
+1256 KLRLDGYK
-1264 QIGSAAKNAAKA
+1264 QISSAAKDAAKS

-1332 LQDDEYNHKRELEER
+1332 LQDDEYNHKRELEEK
-1347 NKSVSTLEA
+1347 NKTVSTLEA

-1404 REESRFEEYI
+1404 REERRFEEYI

-1449 LIQYNRAYGTSI
+1449 LIQYNRAYGDSI
-1461 DKDIV
+1461 DQNII

-1478 YKSALDEATA
+1478 YKSALDEAA
-1488 AASRLAAASGG
+1488 SAASRLAAASGG
-1499 GGGGGGGTSVTKP
+1499 GGLSY
-1512 TFTPQKPGFSSN
+1512 TPQTIAPPNTNTGVGMGAMRPSGSSPID
-1524 TDKLSGITGTMDY
+1524 TKYRIFHTGTNKPVGGSMSLTDA
-1537 QYIIKNRKTGQV
+1537 QRTWGYIPDPQNYYWEKYVNGIKR
-1549 MGGPTTLPIAQNL
+1549 NL
-1562 WDRLGG
+1562 VYAV
-1568 PNKGMSG
+1568 K
-1575 ELYFEKW
+1575 
-1582 LGGKKVNMSY
+1582 
-1592 VRPYHRGLDA
+1592 PYHTGLDA

-1634 NILPDIVSKTS
+1634 NILPDIVAKGS

-1677 DVFKRLN
+1677 DIFKRLN

>member
-159 GYNIGEDRGLNRLSG
+159 GYNVGEDRGLNRLSG

-229 DMYRKQIRAIEDATH
+229 DMYRKQIRAIEEATH

-327 KLERQLDLMQQSFN
+327 KLERRLDLMQQSFN

-415 TIVDLNKAMTDV
+415 TIADLNKAMTDV

-435 EKTAELAHQYSQM
+435 EQTAELAHQYSQM

-698 NLNKLKAA
+698 NLNKLKAT

-886 LEVLKAEETLLKT
+886 LEALKAEETLLKT

-1051 ETGDDLIRITSEVSG
+1051 ETGDDLVRITSEVSG

-1092 DELVSRY
+1092 DALVSRY
-1099 PTLNE
+1099 PALNDE
-1104 AVTNYLLGLASTED
+1104 VTNYLLGLASTED

-1186 DLLQRVSSMWA
+1186 DLLQRISSMWA

-1225 LPTSEIN
+1225 LPTSELN

-1243 AIQGLNNVYDKSI
+1243 AIQGLNNVYDESI
-1256 ELRLDGYK
+1256 KLRLDGYK
-1264 QIGSAAKNAAKA
+1264 QISSAAKDAAKS

-1332 LQDDEYNHKRELEER
+1332 LQDDEYNHKRELEEK
-1347 NKSVSTLEA
+1347 NKTVSTLEA

-1404 REESRFEEYI
+1404 REERRFEEYI

-1449 LIQYNRAYGTSI
+1449 LIQYNRAYGDSI
-1461 DKDIV
+1461 DQNII

-1478 YKSALDEATA
+1478 YKSALDEAA
-1488 AASRLAAASGG
+1488 SAASRLAAASGG
-1499 GGGGGGGTSVTKP
+1499 GGLSY
-1512 TFTPQKPGFSSN
+1512 TPQTIAPPNTNTGVGMGAMRPSGSSPID
-1524 TDKLSGITGTMDY
+1524 TKYRIFHTGTNKPVGGSMSLTDA
-1537 QYIIKNRKTGQV
+1537 QRTWGYIPDPQNYYWEKYVNGIKR
-1549 MGGPTTLPIAQNL
+1549 NL
-1562 WDRLGG
+1562 VYAV
-1568 PNKGMSG
+1568 K
-1575 ELYFEKW
+1575 
-1582 LGGKKVNMSY
+1582 
-1592 VRPYHRGLDA
+1592 PYHTGLDA

-1677 DVFKRLN
+1677 DIFKRLN

>member
-15 ESGAKKDIE
+15 ESGAKKDIQ
-24 RIQTIFKSAGLKIVP
+24 RIKTIFKSSDLKIVP
-39 QFDNTTLKEFQK
+39 QIDNSVLKEFQR

-58 EATKLRTL
+58 EATKLKTL
-66 TSSFTQ
+66 TSGFTQ
-72 GGIKYDISQR
+72 NGVKYSVTQK
-82 ESSRGQWSKP
+82 ESSANQWSKP
-92 VVSMDYEQSID
+92 TVSIDYIESMD
-103 TVEKKLKSLYRTAI
+103 TLEKKLKSLYRTAI
-117 ETQENINAAAKVG
+117 ETQTNINNATKTG
-130 AATYQKQW
+130 ADTYKKYW
-138 EKSLSE
+138 EASLNSIEEEIKKTESSLSSFG
-144 IEAEIKSTKETLATL
+144 INATD
-159 GYNIGEDRGLNRLSG
+159 DRTIQRLSDK
-174 RLGTAKLEQD
+174 LDNAKTEQG
-184 AIEQKKLADNLEDSL
+184 AIEQKKAFDDLETALSNLT
-199 NRLIVAETN
+199 VAETK

-213 AYHSSNE
+213 AYHSSSE
-220 TIQSLQAQV
+220 TITALQEQV
-229 DMYRKQIRAIEDATH
+229 NLWKQQVTEITNAANATD
-244 ATEELKQKARE
+244 ELKQKAAS
-255 GIESSS
+255 GLQESSTT
-261 INAKGYSARSG
+261 AKAAGSVAS
-272 EKYDNEQLEAYSRV
+272 EKQGIKDLEEHSRV
-286 LKKVNK
+286 LKQITKRK
-292 YKLELAATNKKV
+292 IELAAAEKTV
-304 DSSNDEVNQSTEKYI
+304 ESSTQKSNQAVESYVNE
-319 NSLKEEIS
+319 LKQEIS
-327 KLERQLDLMQQSFN
+327 MLTTKLDLLEKGM
-341 TSNAA
+341 TGTDALTE
-346 ATAAEKRAEAER
+346 ATENR
-358 ECALAID
+358 ALAEQRVKTAIAESNTKGKEQLTLVD
-365 KLNKE
+365 KLKSSFKDYFNNF
-370 MDDGI
+370 MSYGLVNNAMNAMTTAI
-375 RTSKTFGE
+375 RQSI
-383 ALKDA
+383 
-388 FDNYIGPAALADR
+388 N
-401 AVDLLVDGAKEAYQ
+401 AVIE
-415 TIVDLNKAMTDV
+415 LNTAMTDV

-435 EKTAELAHQYSQM
+435 EQTAELAHQYSQM

-456 TEIANGASEWLR
+456 TEIANGATEWLR

-635 KWTKLDNVEQNWVA
+635 RWEHLDSVEQNWVA

-1225 LPTSEIN
+1225 LPTSELN

-1243 AIQGLNNVYDKSI
+1243 AIQGLNNVYDESI
-1256 ELRLDGYK
+1256 KLRLDGYK
-1264 QIGSAAKNAAKA
+1264 QISSAAKDAAKS

-1285 EAEKAYDD
+1285 EAEKAYND
-1293 LLQITIKMLKK
+1293 LLQMTIKMLKK

-1315 QLEGYKKV
+1315 QLDGYKKV

-1332 LQDDEYNHKRELEER
+1332 LQDDEYNHKREVEDQ
-1347 NKSVSTLEA
+1347 NKNISSLEA

-1377 EELAEAKRELEDYQ
+1377 EELAEAKRDLEDYQ

-1404 REESRFEEYI
+1404 REERRFEEYI
-1414 NNQID
+1414 NGQID
-1419 EIDDYLSKTG
+1419 EIDRYLDKTG
-1429 EITAEAIRLLQEH
+1429 EITAEAIRLINER
-1442 SEETLNA
+1442 SEALFND
-1449 LIQYNRAYGTSI
+1449 LIQYNRAYGE
-1461 DKDIV
+1461 
-1466 DLWNKATGAVNT
+1466 T
-1478 YKSALDEATA
+1478 YLPSY
-1488 AASRLAAASGG
+1488 
-1499 GGGGGGGTSVTKP
+1499 
-1512 TFTPQKPGFSSN
+1512 SN
-1524 TDKLSGITGTMDY
+1524 
-1537 QYIIKNRKTGQV
+1537 
-1549 MGGPTTLPIAQNL
+1549 
-1562 WDRLGG
+1562 
-1568 PNKGMSG
+1568 
-1575 ELYFEKW
+1575 
-1582 LGGKKVNMSY
+1582 
-1592 VRPYHRGLDA
+1592 VR
-1602 GFVGNLKGNEEFV
+1602 
-1615 KALKGE
+1615 
-1621 AFVTRAQQDRFMN
+1621 
-1634 NILPDIVSKTS
+1634 
-1645 TYGGATFDNLLNINV
+1645 
-1660 QGNLDS
+1660 
-1666 SVVPDIERISN
+1666 
-1677 DVFKRLN
+1677 
-1684 KAMFQGGYKRNTN
+1684 
-1697 TVSI
+1697 

>member
-15 ESGAKKDIE
+15 ESGAKKDIQ
-24 RIQTIFKSAGLKIVP
+24 RIKTIFKSSDLKIVP
-39 QFDNTTLKEFQK
+39 QIDNSVLKEFQR

-58 EATKLRTL
+58 EATKLKTL
-66 TSSFTQ
+66 TSGFTQ
-72 GGIKYDISQR
+72 NGVKYSVTQK
-82 ESSRGQWSKP
+82 ESSANQWSKP
-92 VVSMDYEQSID
+92 TVSIDYIESMD
-103 TVEKKLKSLYRTAI
+103 TLEKKLKSLYRTAI
-117 ETQENINAAAKVG
+117 ETQTNINNATKTG
-130 AATYQKQW
+130 ADTYKKYW
-138 EKSLSE
+138 EASLNSIEEEIKKTESSLS
-144 IEAEIKSTKETLATL
+144 SFGVNATD
-159 GYNIGEDRGLNRLSG
+159 DRTIQRLSDK
-174 RLGTAKLEQD
+174 LDNAKTEQG
-184 AIEQKKLADNLEDSL
+184 AIEQKKAFDDLETALSNLT
-199 NRLIVAETN
+199 VAETK

-213 AYHSSNE
+213 AYHSSSE
-220 TIQSLQAQV
+220 TITALQEQV
-229 DMYRKQIRAIEDATH
+229 NLWKQQVTEITNAANATD
-244 ATEELKQKARE
+244 ELKQKAAS
-255 GIESSS
+255 GLQESSTT
-261 INAKGYSARSG
+261 AKAAGSVAS
-272 EKYDNEQLEAYSRV
+272 EKQGIKDLEEHSRA
-286 LKKVNK
+286 LKQITKRK
-292 YKLELAATNKKV
+292 IELAAAEKTV
-304 DSSNDEVNQSTEKYI
+304 ESSTQKSNQAVESYVNE
-319 NSLKEEIS
+319 LKQEIS
-327 KLERQLDLMQQSFN
+327 MLTTKLDLLEKGM
-341 TSNAA
+341 TGTDALTE
-346 ATAAEKRAEAER
+346 ATENR
-358 ECALAID
+358 ALAEQRVKTAIAESNTKGKEQLTLVD
-365 KLNKE
+365 KLKSSFKDYFNNF
-370 MDDGI
+370 MSYGLVNNAMNAMTTAI
-375 RTSKTFGE
+375 RQSIDTVIE
-383 ALKDA
+383 
-388 FDNYIGPAALADR
+388 
-401 AVDLLVDGAKEAYQ
+401 
-415 TIVDLNKAMTDV
+415 LNTAMTDV

-435 EKTAELAHQYSQM
+435 EQTAELAHQYSQM

-456 TEIANGASEWLR
+456 TEVANGAAEWLR

-520 AMAAVDL
+520 AMSAVDL

-812 AGKALWASPF
+812 AGAALWASPF
-822 VKVAIVLAG
+822 VKVAVVLAG

-844 TTEEYKD
+844 TTEEYED

-860 QEVGDK
+860 QEVSDK
-866 RKALEQK
+866 RNALEQK
-873 AEVEQLTEAEKKY
+873 AEVEQLTEAEKEY
-886 LEVLKAEETLLKT
+886 LEVLKAEETLLER

-906 NVYNSAAKDVERG
+906 NTYNSAAKDVERG

-1009 EANTYGLELTDTDK
+1009 EANTYGLELTDTDR

-1051 ETGDDLIRITSEVSG
+1051 ETGDDLIRITSEVSC

-1186 DLLQRVSSMWA
+1186 DLLQRISSMWA

-1225 LPTSEIN
+1225 LPTSELN

-1243 AIQGLNNVYDKSI
+1243 AIQGLNNVYDESI
-1256 ELRLDGYK
+1256 KLRLDGYK
-1264 QIGSAAKNAAKA
+1264 QISSAAKDAAKS

-1285 EAEKAYDD
+1285 EAEKAYND
-1293 LLQITIKMLKK
+1293 LLQMTIKMLKK

-1315 QLEGYKKV
+1315 QLDGYKKV

-1332 LQDDEYNHKRELEER
+1332 LQDDEYNHKREVEDQ
-1347 NKSVSTLEA
+1347 NKNISSLEA

-1377 EELAEAKRELEDYQ
+1377 EELAEAKRDLEDYQ

-1404 REESRFEEYI
+1404 REERRFEEYI
-1414 NNQID
+1414 NGQID
-1419 EIDDYLSKTG
+1419 EIDRYLDKTG
-1429 EITAEAIRLLQEH
+1429 EITAEAIRLINER
-1442 SEETLNA
+1442 SEALFND
-1449 LIQYNRAYGTSI
+1449 LIQYNRAYGE
-1461 DKDIV
+1461 
-1466 DLWNKATGAVNT
+1466 T
-1478 YKSALDEATA
+1478 YLPSY
-1488 AASRLAAASGG
+1488 
-1499 GGGGGGGTSVTKP
+1499 
-1512 TFTPQKPGFSSN
+1512 SN
-1524 TDKLSGITGTMDY
+1524 
-1537 QYIIKNRKTGQV
+1537 
-1549 MGGPTTLPIAQNL
+1549 
-1562 WDRLGG
+1562 
-1568 PNKGMSG
+1568 
-1575 ELYFEKW
+1575 
-1582 LGGKKVNMSY
+1582 
-1592 VRPYHRGLDA
+1592 VR
-1602 GFVGNLKGNEEFV
+1602 
-1615 KALKGE
+1615 
-1621 AFVTRAQQDRFMN
+1621 
-1634 NILPDIVSKTS
+1634 
-1645 TYGGATFDNLLNINV
+1645 
-1660 QGNLDS
+1660 
-1666 SVVPDIERISN
+1666 
-1677 DVFKRLN
+1677 
-1684 KAMFQGGYKRNTN
+1684 
-1697 TVSI
+1697 

>member
-15 ESGAKKDIE
+15 ESGAKKDIQ
-24 RIQTIFKSAGLKIVP
+24 RIKTIFKSSDLKIVP
-39 QFDNTTLKEFQK
+39 QIDNSVLKEFQR

-58 EATKLRTL
+58 EATKLKTL
-66 TSSFTQ
+66 TSGFTQ
-72 GGIKYDISQR
+72 NGVKYSVTQK
-82 ESSRGQWSKP
+82 ESSANQWSKP
-92 VVSMDYEQSID
+92 TVSIDYIESMD
-103 TVEKKLKSLYRTAI
+103 TLEKKLKSLYRTAI
-117 ETQENINAAAKVG
+117 ETQTNINNATKTG
-130 AATYQKQW
+130 ADTYKKYW
-138 EKSLSE
+138 EASLNSIEEEIKKTESSLSSFG
-144 IEAEIKSTKETLATL
+144 INATD
-159 GYNIGEDRGLNRLSG
+159 DRTIQRLSDK
-174 RLGTAKLEQD
+174 LDNAKTEQG
-184 AIEQKKLADNLEDSL
+184 AIEQKKAFDDLETALSNLT
-199 NRLIVAETN
+199 VAETK

-213 AYHSSNE
+213 AYHSSSE
-220 TIQSLQAQV
+220 TITALQEQV
-229 DMYRKQIRAIEDATH
+229 NLWKQQVTEITNAANATD
-244 ATEELKQKARE
+244 ELKQKAAS
-255 GIESSS
+255 GLQESSTT
-261 INAKGYSARSG
+261 AKAAGSVAS
-272 EKYDNEQLEAYSRV
+272 EKQGIKDLEEHSRV
-286 LKKVNK
+286 LKQITKRK
-292 YKLELAATNKKV
+292 IELAAAEKTV
-304 DSSNDEVNQSTEKYI
+304 ESSTQKSNQAVESYVNE
-319 NSLKEEIS
+319 LKQEIS
-327 KLERQLDLMQQSFN
+327 MLTTKLDLLEKGM
-341 TSNAA
+341 TGTDALTE
-346 ATAAEKRAEAER
+346 ATENR
-358 ECALAID
+358 ALAEQRVKTAIAESNTKGKEQLTLVD
-365 KLNKE
+365 KLKSSFKDYFNNF
-370 MDDGI
+370 MSYGLVNNAMNAMTTAI
-375 RTSKTFGE
+375 RQSI
-383 ALKDA
+383 
-388 FDNYIGPAALADR
+388 N
-401 AVDLLVDGAKEAYQ
+401 AVIE
-415 TIVDLNKAMTDV
+415 LNTAMTDV

-435 EKTAELAHQYSQM
+435 EQTAELAHQYSQM

-456 TEIANGASEWLR
+456 TEIANGATEWLR

-812 AGKALWASPF
+812 AGAALWASPF
-822 VKVAIVLAG
+822 VKVAVVLAG

-844 TTEEYKD
+844 TTEEYED

-860 QEVGDK
+860 QEVSDK
-866 RKALEQK
+866 RNALEQK
-873 AEVEQLTEAEKKY
+873 AEVEQLTEAEKEY
-886 LEVLKAEETLLKT
+886 LEVLKAEEGILEAR
-899 QEKRDRQ
+899 EKRDRQ

-1051 ETGDDLIRITSEVSG
+1051 ETGDDLVRITSEVSG

-1118 VLAELRLA
+1118 VLSELQLA

-1186 DLLQRVSSMWA
+1186 DLLQRISSMWA

-1225 LPTSEIN
+1225 LPTSELN

-1243 AIQGLNNVYDKSI
+1243 AIQGLNNVYDESI
-1256 ELRLDGYK
+1256 KLRLDGYK
-1264 QIGSAAKNAAKA
+1264 QISSAAKDAAKS

-1285 EAEKAYDD
+1285 EAEKAYND
-1293 LLQITIKMLKK
+1293 LLQMTIKMLKK

-1315 QLEGYKKV
+1315 QLDGYKKV

-1332 LQDDEYNHKRELEER
+1332 LQDDEYNHKREVEDQ
-1347 NKSVSTLEA
+1347 NKNISSLEA

-1377 EELAEAKRELEDYQ
+1377 EELAEAKRDLEDYQ

-1404 REESRFEEYI
+1404 REERRFEEYI
-1414 NNQID
+1414 NGQID
-1419 EIDDYLSKTG
+1419 EIDRYLDKTG
-1429 EITAEAIRLLQEH
+1429 EITAEAIRLINER
-1442 SEETLNA
+1442 SEALFND
-1449 LIQYNRAYGTSI
+1449 LIQYNRAYGE
-1461 DKDIV
+1461 
-1466 DLWNKATGAVNT
+1466 T
-1478 YKSALDEATA
+1478 YLPSY
-1488 AASRLAAASGG
+1488 
-1499 GGGGGGGTSVTKP
+1499 
-1512 TFTPQKPGFSSN
+1512 SN
-1524 TDKLSGITGTMDY
+1524 
-1537 QYIIKNRKTGQV
+1537 
-1549 MGGPTTLPIAQNL
+1549 
-1562 WDRLGG
+1562 
-1568 PNKGMSG
+1568 
-1575 ELYFEKW
+1575 
-1582 LGGKKVNMSY
+1582 
-1592 VRPYHRGLDA
+1592 VR
-1602 GFVGNLKGNEEFV
+1602 
-1615 KALKGE
+1615 
-1621 AFVTRAQQDRFMN
+1621 
-1634 NILPDIVSKTS
+1634 
-1645 TYGGATFDNLLNINV
+1645 
-1660 QGNLDS
+1660 
-1666 SVVPDIERISN
+1666 
-1677 DVFKRLN
+1677 
-1684 KAMFQGGYKRNTN
+1684 
-1697 TVSI
+1697 

>member
-159 GYNIGEDRGLNRLSG
+159 GYNVGEDRGLNRLSG

-229 DMYRKQIRAIEDATH
+229 DMYRKQIRAIEEATH

-327 KLERQLDLMQQSFN
+327 KLERRLDLMQQSFN

-435 EKTAELAHQYSQM
+435 EQTAELAHQYSQM

-468 QGKSVA
+468 QGKSIE
-474 ETNQLLES
+474 ETNQLLEA

-500 LTSTLNGYKKEAN
+500 LTSTLNGYKMEAQD
-513 EAMHVVD
+513 AMHVVD
-520 AMAAVDL
+520 ALSAVDL
-527 AAATSVEELAVA
+527 EAATSVEELAVA

-547 RVNGVGFEQL
+547 RVNGVEFEEL
-557 LGMVGAV
+557 IGMVGAV
-564 SEASRRSASVVG
+564 SEATRRSASVVG
-576 NSFKTIFSRLTNVA
+576 NSFKTLFSRLTNVA
-590 AGKMT
+590 AGKT
-595 DDLGEPLND
+595 IDDMGEPLND
-604 VEQVFNG
+604 VETTLKK
-611 LNIKLRDSSGEFRN
+611 LNISLRSSTGEFRD
-625 MYDVISELAN
+625 MYDVINEIAD
-635 KWTKLDNVEQNWVA
+635 KWDKFSDVQKNQISTA
-649 TSVAGTRQRETF
+649 VAGTRQREIWE
-661 LTLMENWDRAVTLS
+661 TLMANWDRAKELAN
-675 TTALNSEGMAMDKMS
+675 TALNSDGMAMDKMQV
-690 IYLESIEA
+690 YLESIEA
-698 NLNKLKAA
+698 HIKQLKSAF
-706 VEDLLYSE
+706 EDLIYSE
-714 EIVNVINLVIKAITR
+714 GIVDFINLVIDSLRKLIETIDFLVNNPIGKLISVAAAATLAWTKYQKA
-729 LVEGISWLIDKLG
+729 VELFSSSSKVVKSVTELKGLAGILGKISGLKGTVTSSLSSIGTAFVSAGG
-742 GVNSAVLATVAIFL
+742 GVAGFT
-756 KLKSA
+756 SA
-761 INIAKD
+761 I
-767 TEKVSGALKV
+767 KVAGTALM
-777 FSEIAGSGNKTIKVL
+777 S
-792 TSTFSAFKDG
+792 
-802 VLAGKDAINI
+802 
-812 AGKALWASPF
+812 SPF
-822 VKVAIVLAG
+822 VAVTAVMAG
-831 ITAIVAAFDALIT
+831 ITLITKAIDALT
-844 TTEEYKD
+844 VSTEEAKEALSD
-851 ILAETQSKL
+851 NDSKIAEY
-860 QEVGDK
+860 
-866 RKALEQK
+866 
-873 AEVEQLTEAEKKY
+873 EAEASELTAKQKDVGLNELEEKRLGILKKQ
-886 LEVLKAEETLLKT
+886 LEVLKEQRDILTLDVKNKELKDAVGNGDYVAYDKSFSAANTTAYFWNTPATQWMSKDGILALQNALHDVDVLREEMSKIPEDGKNSAEEWNKLNKKLI
-899 QEKRDRQ
+899 EAEAFIL
-906 NVYNSAAKDVERG
+906 NMASAADAAKSAAESSGEAVSEDV
-919 GEGFWARAKEAAF
+919 K
-932 MSSQNPVNEL
+932 L
-942 GLPIPNKAPVVEYN
+942 VES
-956 VAIEELTGNIEEYK
+956 VLSGTEYW
-970 EVTDQLNNSNGKS
+970 G
-983 LEEYEA
+983 EA
-989 LQERQQE
+989 LNKVAE
-996 LSQVFLEHIKRIS
+996 
-1009 EANTYGLELTDTDK
+1009 EAGNT
-1023 QLAEMMEK
+1023 
-1031 AGITAEALSEA
+1031 S
-1042 MGNVANELG
+1042 NELG
-1051 ETGDDLIRITSEVSG
+1051 EAGDEISRITSEVSG
-1066 LQSAYDNLISVNEEV
+1066 LQSTYDALLSVQEEV
-1081 ANTGVISIETL
+1081 ANSGVISIETL
-1092 DELVSRY
+1092 DNILSRY
-1099 PTLNE
+1099 PQLTE
-1104 AVTNYLLGLASTED
+1104 AVNNYLLGLASTED
-1118 VLAELRLA
+1118 VLTELKLA

-1165 DYGIDIG
+1165 DYGVDIG

-1237 VNSYNN
+1237 VSSYND

-1264 QIGSAAKNAAKA
+1264 QISSAAKNAAKA

-1293 LLQITIKMLKK
+1293 LLQTTIKMLKK

-1332 LQDDEYNHKRELEER
+1332 LQDDEYNHKRELEEK

-1404 REESRFEEYI
+1404 REGRRFEEYI

-1449 LIQYNRAYGTSI
+1449 LIQYNRAYG
-1461 DKDIV
+1461 
-1466 DLWNKATGAVNT
+1466 
-1478 YKSALDEATA
+1478 E
-1488 AASRLAAASGG
+1488 
-1499 GGGGGGGTSVTKP
+1499 
-1512 TFTPQKPGFSSN
+1512 
-1524 TDKLSGITGTMDY
+1524 
-1537 QYIIKNRKTGQV
+1537 
-1549 MGGPTTLPIAQNL
+1549 
-1562 WDRLGG
+1562 
-1568 PNKGMSG
+1568 
-1575 ELYFEKW
+1575 
-1582 LGGKKVNMSY
+1582 
-1592 VRPYHRGLDA
+1592 
-1602 GFVGNLKGNEEFV
+1602 NESP
-1615 KALKGE
+1615 L
-1621 AFVTRAQQDRFMN
+1621 
-1634 NILPDIVSKTS
+1634 
-1645 TYGGATFDNLLNINV
+1645 V
-1660 QGNLDS
+1660 Q
-1666 SVVPDIERISN
+1666 
-1677 DVFKRLN
+1677 
-1684 KAMFQGGYKRNTN
+1684 
-1697 TVSI
+1697 

>member
-159 GYNIGEDRGLNRLSG
+159 GYNVGEDRGLNRLSG

-229 DMYRKQIRAIEDATH
+229 DMYRKQIRAIEEATH

-327 KLERQLDLMQQSFN
+327 KLERRLDLMQQSFN

-435 EKTAELAHQYSQM
+435 EQTAELAHQYSQM

-456 TEIANGASEWLR
+456 TEVANGAAEWLR

-520 AMAAVDL
+520 AMSAVDL

-635 KWTKLDNVEQNWVA
+635 KWTKLDNAEQSWVA

-860 QEVGDK
+860 QEVSDK
-866 RKALEQK
+866 RNALEQK
-873 AEVEQLTEAEKKY
+873 AEVEQLTEAEKEY
-886 LEVLKAEETLLKT
+886 LEVLKAEEGIL
-899 QEKRDRQ
+899 QAREKRDRQ
-906 NVYNSAAKDVERG
+906 NTYNSAAKDVERG

-956 VAIEELTGNIEEYK
+956 VAIEELTGDIEEYK

-1009 EANTYGLELTDTDK
+1009 EANTYGLELTETDK

-1031 AGITAEALSEA
+1031 AGITAEALSES

-1051 ETGDDLIRITSEVSG
+1051 ETDDTLGRITSEVSG

-1092 DELVSRY
+1092 DALVSRY
-1099 PTLNE
+1099 PALNDE
-1104 AVTNYLLGLASTED
+1104 VTNYLLGLASTED

-1165 DYGIDIG
+1165 GYGIDIG

-1186 DLLQRVSSMWA
+1186 DLLQRISSMWA

-1225 LPTSEIN
+1225 LPTSELN

-1243 AIQGLNNVYDKSI
+1243 AIQGLNNVYDESI
-1256 ELRLDGYK
+1256 KLRLDGYK
-1264 QIGSAAKNAAKA
+1264 QISSAAKDAAKSS
-1276 GGSASKQQS
+1276 GSASKQQS

-1332 LQDDEYNHKRELEER
+1332 LQDDEYNHKRELEEK
-1347 NKSVSTLEA
+1347 NKTVSTLES

-1449 LIQYNRAYGTSI
+1449 LIQYNRAYGDSI
-1461 DKDIV
+1461 DQNII

-1478 YKSALDEATA
+1478 YKSALDEAA
-1488 AASRLAAASGG
+1488 SAASRLAAASGG
-1499 GGGGGGGTSVTKP
+1499 GSSVSLPSTSPPVGSAAMRPAGKP
-1512 TFTPQKPGFSSN
+1512 PVDTTPKYLIY
-1524 TDKLSGITGTMDY
+1524 KTGTTTPISGFMTLEEA
-1537 QYIIKNRKTGQV
+1537 QRVWGYIPDPKNYYWTKFVG
-1549 MGGPTTLPIAQNL
+1549 AAKKNL
-1562 WDRLGG
+1562 VYAV
-1568 PNKGMSG
+1568 K
-1575 ELYFEKW
+1575 
-1582 LGGKKVNMSY
+1582 
-1592 VRPYHRGLDA
+1592 PYHTGLDA
-1602 GFVGNLKGNEEFV
+1602 GFVGNIKGNEEFV

-1621 AFVTRAQQDRFMN
+1621 AFITREQQDRFMN

>member
-15 ESGAKKDIE
+15 ESGAKKDIQ
-24 RIQTIFKSAGLKIVP
+24 RIKTIFKSSDLKIVP
-39 QFDNTTLKEFQK
+39 QIDNSVLKEFQR

-58 EATKLRTL
+58 EATKLKTL
-66 TSSFTQ
+66 TSGFTQ
-72 GGIKYDISQR
+72 NGVKYSVTQK
-82 ESSRGQWSKP
+82 ESSANQWSKP
-92 VVSMDYEQSID
+92 TVSIDYIESMD
-103 TVEKKLKSLYRTAI
+103 TLEKKLKSLYRTAI
-117 ETQENINAAAKVG
+117 ETQTNINNATKTG
-130 AATYQKQW
+130 ADTYKKYW
-138 EKSLSE
+138 EASLNSIEEEIKKTESSLS
-144 IEAEIKSTKETLATL
+144 SFGVNATD
-159 GYNIGEDRGLNRLSG
+159 DRTIQRLSDK
-174 RLGTAKLEQD
+174 LDNAKTEQG
-184 AIEQKKLADNLEDSL
+184 AIEQKKAFDDLEVALSNLT
-199 NRLIVAETN
+199 VAETK

-213 AYHSSNE
+213 AYHSSSE
-220 TIQSLQAQV
+220 TITALQEQV
-229 DMYRKQIRAIEDATH
+229 NLWKQQVTEITNAANATD
-244 ATEELKQKARE
+244 ELKKKAAS
-255 GIESSS
+255 GLQESSTT
-261 INAKGYSARSG
+261 AKAAGSVAS
-272 EKYDNEQLEAYSRV
+272 EKQGIKDLEEYSRV
-286 LKKVNK
+286 LKQITKRK
-292 YKLELAATNKKV
+292 IELADAEKSVESSTQKSNQAVESYVNELKQEILMLTTKLDLLEKGMTGTDALTEATN
-304 DSSNDEVNQSTEKYI
+304 N
-319 NSLKEEIS
+319 
-327 KLERQLDLMQQSFN
+327 R
-341 TSNAA
+341 
-346 ATAAEKRAEAER
+346 
-358 ECALAID
+358 ALAEQRVKTAIAESNTKGKEQLTLVD
-365 KLNKE
+365 KLKSSFKDYFNNF
-370 MDDGI
+370 MSYGLVNNAMNAMTTAI
-375 RTSKTFGE
+375 RQSIDTVIE
-383 ALKDA
+383 
-388 FDNYIGPAALADR
+388 
-401 AVDLLVDGAKEAYQ
+401 
-415 TIVDLNKAMTDV
+415 LNTAMTDV

-435 EKTAELAHQYSQM
+435 EQTAELAHQYSQM

-456 TEIANGASEWLR
+456 TEVANGAAEWLR

-520 AMAAVDL
+520 AMSAVDL

-698 NLNKLKAA
+698 NLKKLKAA

-812 AGKALWASPF
+812 AGAALWASPF
-822 VKVAIVLAG
+822 VKVAVVLAG

-844 TTEEYKD
+844 TTEEYED

-860 QEVGDK
+860 QEVSDK
-866 RKALEQK
+866 RNALEQK
-873 AEVEQLTEAEKKY
+873 AEVEQLTEAEKEY
-886 LEVLKAEETLLKT
+886 LEVLKAEEGILEAR
-899 QEKRDRQ
+899 EKRDRQ

-1118 VLAELRLA
+1118 VLSELQLA

-1186 DLLQRVSSMWA
+1186 DLLQRISSMWA

-1225 LPTSEIN
+1225 LPTSELN

-1243 AIQGLNNVYDKSI
+1243 AIQGLNNVYDESI
-1256 ELRLDGYK
+1256 KLRLDGYK
-1264 QIGSAAKNAAKA
+1264 QISSAAKDAAKS

-1285 EAEKAYDD
+1285 EAEKAYND
-1293 LLQITIKMLKK
+1293 LLQMTIKMLKK

-1315 QLEGYKKV
+1315 QLDGYKKV

-1332 LQDDEYNHKRELEER
+1332 LQDDEYNHKREVEDQ
-1347 NKSVSTLEA
+1347 NKNISSLEA

-1377 EELAEAKRELEDYQ
+1377 EELAEAKRDLEDYQ

-1404 REESRFEEYI
+1404 REEERFEEYI
-1414 NNQID
+1414 NGQID
-1419 EIDDYLSKTG
+1419 EIDRYLDKTG
-1429 EITAEAIRLLQEH
+1429 EITAEAIRLINER
-1442 SEETLNA
+1442 SEALFND
-1449 LIQYNRAYGTSI
+1449 LIQYNRAYGDSLDQTVI
-1461 DKDIV
+1461 DA
-1466 DLWNKATGAVNT
+1466 WNGAIGKVNE
-1478 YKSALDEATA
+1478 YKEACDRAYESASR
-1488 AASRLAAASGG
+1488 AASLGG
-1499 GGGGGGGTSVTKP
+1499 GSSYTPSSPSSGNSGVGMAAMRPANSPVVDRTPKYYIYKTGTT
-1512 TFTPQKPGFSSN
+1512 TPISGALSLEEAQRVWGYIPDPKNYYWQKFE
-1524 TDKLSGITGTMDY
+1524 GITK
-1537 QYIIKNRKTGQV
+1537 KNLVYGVK
-1549 MGGPTTLPIAQNL
+1549 
-1562 WDRLGG
+1562 
-1568 PNKGMSG
+1568 
-1575 ELYFEKW
+1575 
-1582 LGGKKVNMSY
+1582 
-1592 VRPYHRGLDA
+1592 PYHTGLDA
-1602 GFVGNLKGNEEFV
+1602 GFVGGLKGNEEFI

-1621 AFVTRAQQDRFMN
+1621 AFITKEQQNRFMN
-1634 NILPDIVSKTS
+1634 KILPDIVST
-1645 TYGGATFDNLLNINV
+1645 GASSLGSMSFGNLLNIEV

-1666 SVVPDIERISN
+1666 SVVPRIEDITK
-1677 DVFKRLN
+1677 DVVKQIN
-1684 KAMFQGGYKRNTN
+1684 QTMFRGGYKRNTS
-1697 TVSI
+1697 VVPI

>member
-159 GYNIGEDRGLNRLSG
+159 GYNVGEDRGLNRLSG

-229 DMYRKQIRAIEDATH
+229 DMYRKQIRAIEEATH

-327 KLERQLDLMQQSFN
+327 KLERRLDLMQQSFN

-435 EKTAELAHQYSQM
+435 EQTAELAHQYSQM

-456 TEIANGASEWLR
+456 TEVANGAAEWLR

-520 AMAAVDL
+520 AMSAVDL

-635 KWTKLDNVEQNWVA
+635 KWTKLDNAEQSWVA

-777 FSEIAGSGNKTIKVL
+777 FSEIASGGNKTIKVL

-844 TTEEYKD
+844 TTEEYED

-860 QEVGDK
+860 QEVSDK
-866 RKALEQK
+866 RNALEQK
-873 AEVEQLTEAEKKY
+873 AEVEQLTEAEKEY
-886 LEVLKAEETLLKT
+886 LEVLKAEEGILEAR
-899 QEKRDRQ
+899 EKRDRQ

-970 EVTDQLNNSNGKS
+970 EVTDQLNNSSGKS

-1051 ETGDDLIRITSEVSG
+1051 ETGDDLVRITSEVSG

-1092 DELVSRY
+1092 DALVSRY
-1099 PTLNE
+1099 PALNDE
-1104 AVTNYLLGLASTED
+1104 VTNYLLGLASTED
-1118 VLAELRLA
+1118 VLTELKLA

-1165 DYGIDIG
+1165 DYGVDIG

-1186 DLLQRVSSMWA
+1186 DLLQRISSMWA

-1237 VNSYNN
+1237 VNSYND

-1256 ELRLDGYK
+1256 KLRLDGYK
-1264 QIGSAAKNAAKA
+1264 QISSAAKDAAKSS
-1276 GGSASKQQS
+1276 GSASKQQS

-1332 LQDDEYNHKRELEER
+1332 LQDDEYNHKRELEEK
-1347 NKSVSTLEA
+1347 NKTVSTLES

-1449 LIQYNRAYGTSI
+1449 LIQYNRAYGDSI
-1461 DKDIV
+1461 DQNII

-1478 YKSALDEATA
+1478 YKSALDEAA
-1488 AASRLAAASGG
+1488 SAASRLAAASGG
-1499 GGGGGGGTSVTKP
+1499 GGLSY
-1512 TFTPQKPGFSSN
+1512 TPQTIAPPNTNTGVGMGAMRPSGSSPID
-1524 TDKLSGITGTMDY
+1524 TKYRIFHTGTNKPVGGSMSLTDA
-1537 QYIIKNRKTGQV
+1537 QRTWGYIPDPQNYYWEKYVNGIKR
-1549 MGGPTTLPIAQNL
+1549 NL
-1562 WDRLGG
+1562 VYAV
-1568 PNKGMSG
+1568 K
-1575 ELYFEKW
+1575 
-1582 LGGKKVNMSY
+1582 
-1592 VRPYHRGLDA
+1592 PYHTGLDA

>member
-213 AYHSSNE
+213 TYHSSNE

-229 DMYRKQIRAIEDATH
+229 EMYRKQVRAIEDAAH

-255 GIESSS
+255 GLESSS

-272 EKYDNEQLEAYSRV
+272 EKYDNEQLESYSRV

-388 FDNYIGPAALADR
+388 FDDYIGPAALADR
-401 AVDLLVDGAKEAYQ
+401 AVDLLVDGAKEAYH

-435 EKTAELAHQYSQM
+435 EQTAELAHQYSQM

-474 ETNQLLES
+474 QTNQLLES

-635 KWTKLDNVEQNWVA
+635 RWEHLDSVEQNWVA

-831 ITAIVAAFDALIT
+831 ITAIVSAFDALIT

-866 RKALEQK
+866 RNALEQK

-886 LEVLKAEETLLKT
+886 LEVLKAEETLLKA

-996 LSQVFLEHIKRIS
+996 LSRVFLDHINRIS

-1449 LIQYNRAYGTSI
+1449 LIQYNRAYG
-1461 DKDIV
+1461 
-1466 DLWNKATGAVNT
+1466 
-1478 YKSALDEATA
+1478 E
-1488 AASRLAAASGG
+1488 
-1499 GGGGGGGTSVTKP
+1499 
-1512 TFTPQKPGFSSN
+1512 
-1524 TDKLSGITGTMDY
+1524 
-1537 QYIIKNRKTGQV
+1537 
-1549 MGGPTTLPIAQNL
+1549 
-1562 WDRLGG
+1562 
-1568 PNKGMSG
+1568 
-1575 ELYFEKW
+1575 
-1582 LGGKKVNMSY
+1582 
-1592 VRPYHRGLDA
+1592 
-1602 GFVGNLKGNEEFV
+1602 NESP
-1615 KALKGE
+1615 L
-1621 AFVTRAQQDRFMN
+1621 
-1634 NILPDIVSKTS
+1634 
-1645 TYGGATFDNLLNINV
+1645 V
-1660 QGNLDS
+1660 Q
-1666 SVVPDIERISN
+1666 
-1677 DVFKRLN
+1677 
-1684 KAMFQGGYKRNTN
+1684 
-1697 TVSI
+1697 

>member
-15 ESGAKKDIE
+15 ESGAKKDIQ
-24 RIQTIFKSAGLKIVP
+24 RIKTIFKSSDLKIVP
-39 QFDNTTLKEFQK
+39 QIDNSVLKEFQR

-58 EATKLRTL
+58 EATKLKTL
-66 TSSFTQ
+66 TSGFTQ
-72 GGIKYDISQR
+72 NGVKYSVTQK
-82 ESSRGQWSKP
+82 ESAANQWSKP
-92 VVSMDYEQSID
+92 TVSIDYIESMD
-103 TVEKKLKSLYRTAI
+103 TLEKKLKSLYRTAI
-117 ETQENINAAAKVG
+117 ETQTNINNATKTG
-130 AATYQKQW
+130 ADTYKKYW
-138 EKSLSE
+138 EASLNSIEEEIKKTESSLS
-144 IEAEIKSTKETLATL
+144 SFGVNVTD
-159 GYNIGEDRGLNRLSG
+159 DRTIQRLSDK
-174 RLGTAKLEQD
+174 LDNAKTEQG
-184 AIEQKKLADNLEDSL
+184 AIEQKKAFDDLEVALSNLT
-199 NRLIVAETN
+199 VAETK

-213 AYHSSNE
+213 AYHSSSE
-220 TIQSLQAQV
+220 TITALQEQV
-229 DMYRKQIRAIEDATH
+229 NLWKQQVTEITNAANATD
-244 ATEELKQKARE
+244 ELKKKAAS
-255 GIESSS
+255 GLQESSTT
-261 INAKGYSARSG
+261 AKAAGSVAS
-272 EKYDNEQLEAYSRV
+272 EKQGIKDLEEYSRV
-286 LKKVNK
+286 LKQITKRK
-292 YKLELAATNKKV
+292 IELADAEKSVESSTQKSNQAVESYVNELKQEILMLTTKLDLLEKGMTGTDALTEATN
-304 DSSNDEVNQSTEKYI
+304 N
-319 NSLKEEIS
+319 
-327 KLERQLDLMQQSFN
+327 R
-341 TSNAA
+341 
-346 ATAAEKRAEAER
+346 
-358 ECALAID
+358 ALAEQRVKTAIAESNTKGKEQLTLVD
-365 KLNKE
+365 KLKSSFKDYFNNF
-370 MDDGI
+370 MSYGLVNNAMNAMTTAI
-375 RTSKTFGE
+375 RQSIDTVIE
-383 ALKDA
+383 
-388 FDNYIGPAALADR
+388 
-401 AVDLLVDGAKEAYQ
+401 
-415 TIVDLNKAMTDV
+415 LNTAITDV

-435 EKTAELAHQYSQM
+435 EQTAELAHQYSQM

-456 TEIANGASEWLR
+456 TEVANGAAEWLR

-520 AMAAVDL
+520 AMSAVDL

-812 AGKALWASPF
+812 AGAALWASPF

-844 TTEEYKD
+844 TTEEYED

-860 QEVGDK
+860 QEVSDK
-866 RKALEQK
+866 RNALEQK
-873 AEVEQLTEAEKKY
+873 AEVGQLTEAEKEY
-886 LEVLKAEETLLKT
+886 LEALKAEEGILEAR
-899 QEKRDRQ
+899 EKRDRQ

-1009 EANTYGLELTDTDK
+1009 EANIYGLELTDTDK

-1051 ETGDDLIRITSEVSG
+1051 ETGDDLIRITSEVSD

-1081 ANTGVISIETL
+1081 SNTGVISIETL
-1092 DELVSRY
+1092 DALVSRY
-1099 PTLNE
+1099 PALNDE
-1104 AVTNYLLGLASTED
+1104 VTNYLLGLASTED
-1118 VLAELRLA
+1118 VLAELQLA

-1186 DLLQRVSSMWA
+1186 DLLQRISSMWA

-1225 LPTSEIN
+1225 LPTSELN

-1243 AIQGLNNVYDKSI
+1243 AIQGLNNVYDESI
-1256 ELRLDGYK
+1256 KLRLDGYK
-1264 QIGSAAKNAAKA
+1264 QISSAAKDAAKS

-1285 EAEKAYDD
+1285 EAEKAYND
-1293 LLQITIKMLKK
+1293 LLQMTIKMLKK

-1315 QLEGYKKV
+1315 QLDGYKKV

-1332 LQDDEYNHKRELEER
+1332 LQDDEYNHKREVEDQ
-1347 NKSVSTLEA
+1347 NKNISSLEA

-1377 EELAEAKRELEDYQ
+1377 EELAEAKRDLEDYQ

-1404 REESRFEEYI
+1404 REEERFEEYI
-1414 NNQID
+1414 NGQID
-1419 EIDDYLSKTG
+1419 EIDRYLDKTG
-1429 EITAEAIRLLQEH
+1429 EITAEAIRLINER
-1442 SEETLNA
+1442 SEALFND
-1449 LIQYNRAYGTSI
+1449 LIQYNRAYGDSLDQTVI
-1461 DKDIV
+1461 DA
-1466 DLWNKATGAVNT
+1466 WNGAIGKVNE
-1478 YKSALDEATA
+1478 YKEACDRAYESASR
-1488 AASRLAAASGG
+1488 AASLGG
-1499 GGGGGGGTSVTKP
+1499 GSSYTVSSPSSGNSGVGMAAMRPANSPVVDRTPKYYIYKTGTT
-1512 TFTPQKPGFSSN
+1512 TPISGALSLEEAQRVWGYIPDPKNYYWQKFE
-1524 TDKLSGITGTMDY
+1524 GITK
-1537 QYIIKNRKTGQV
+1537 KNLVYGVK
-1549 MGGPTTLPIAQNL
+1549 
-1562 WDRLGG
+1562 
-1568 PNKGMSG
+1568 
-1575 ELYFEKW
+1575 
-1582 LGGKKVNMSY
+1582 
-1592 VRPYHRGLDA
+1592 PYHTGLDA
-1602 GFVGNLKGNEEFV
+1602 GFVGGLKGNEEFI

-1621 AFVTRAQQDRFMN
+1621 AFITKEQQNRFMN
-1634 NILPDIVSKTS
+1634 KILPDIVST
-1645 TYGGATFDNLLNINV
+1645 GASSLGSMSFGNLLNIEV

-1666 SVVPDIERISN
+1666 SVVPRIEDITK
-1677 DVFKRLN
+1677 DVVKQIN
-1684 KAMFQGGYKRNTN
+1684 QTMFRGGYKRNTS
-1697 TVSI
+1697 VVPI

>member
-15 ESGAKKDIE
+15 ESGAKKDIQ
-24 RIQTIFKSAGLKIVP
+24 RIKTIFKSSDLKIVP
-39 QFDNTTLKEFQK
+39 QIDNSVLKEFQR

-58 EATKLRTL
+58 EATKLKTL
-66 TSSFTQ
+66 TSGFTQ
-72 GGIKYDISQR
+72 NGVKYSVTQK
-82 ESSRGQWSKP
+82 ESAANQWSKP
-92 VVSMDYEQSID
+92 TVSIDYIESMD
-103 TVEKKLKSLYRTAI
+103 TLEKKLKSLYRTAI
-117 ETQENINAAAKVG
+117 ETQTNINNATKTG
-130 AATYQKQW
+130 ADTYKKYW
-138 EKSLSE
+138 EASLNSIEEEIKKTESSLS
-144 IEAEIKSTKETLATL
+144 SFGVNVTD
-159 GYNIGEDRGLNRLSG
+159 DRTIQRLSDK
-174 RLGTAKLEQD
+174 LDNAKTEQG
-184 AIEQKKLADNLEDSL
+184 AIEQKKAFDDLEVALSNLT
-199 NRLIVAETN
+199 VAETK

-213 AYHSSNE
+213 AYHSSSE
-220 TIQSLQAQV
+220 TITALQEQV
-229 DMYRKQIRAIEDATH
+229 NLWKQQVTEITNAANATD
-244 ATEELKQKARE
+244 ELKKKAAS
-255 GIESSS
+255 GLQESSTT
-261 INAKGYSARSG
+261 AKAAGSVAS
-272 EKYDNEQLEAYSRV
+272 EKQGIKDLEEYSRV
-286 LKKVNK
+286 LKQITKRK
-292 YKLELAATNKKV
+292 IELADAEKSVESSTQKSNQAVESYVNELKQEILMLTTKLDLLEKGMTGTDALTEATN
-304 DSSNDEVNQSTEKYI
+304 N
-319 NSLKEEIS
+319 
-327 KLERQLDLMQQSFN
+327 R
-341 TSNAA
+341 
-346 ATAAEKRAEAER
+346 
-358 ECALAID
+358 ALAEQRVKTAIAESNTKGKEQLTLVD
-365 KLNKE
+365 KLKSSFKDYFNNF
-370 MDDGI
+370 MSYGLVNNAMNAMTTAI
-375 RTSKTFGE
+375 RQSIDTVIE
-383 ALKDA
+383 
-388 FDNYIGPAALADR
+388 
-401 AVDLLVDGAKEAYQ
+401 
-415 TIVDLNKAMTDV
+415 LNTAMTDV

-435 EKTAELAHQYSQM
+435 EQTAELAHQYSQM

-456 TEIANGASEWLR
+456 TEVANGAAEWLR

-520 AMAAVDL
+520 AMSAVDL

-812 AGKALWASPF
+812 AGAALWASPF
-822 VKVAIVLAG
+822 VKVAVVLAG

-844 TTEEYKD
+844 TTEEYED

-860 QEVGDK
+860 QEVSDK
-866 RKALEQK
+866 RNALEQK
-873 AEVEQLTEAEKKY
+873 AEVEQLTEAEKEY
-886 LEVLKAEETLLKT
+886 LEVLKAEETLLER

-906 NVYNSAAKDVERG
+906 NTYNSAAKDVERG

-932 MSSQNPVNEL
+932 MSSQNPVNEM

-1051 ETGDDLIRITSEVSG
+1051 ETGDDLVRITSEVSG

-1092 DELVSRY
+1092 DALVSRY
-1099 PTLNE
+1099 PALNDE
-1104 AVTNYLLGLASTED
+1104 VTNYLLGLASTED
-1118 VLAELRLA
+1118 VLAELQLA

-1186 DLLQRVSSMWA
+1186 DLLQRISSMWA

-1225 LPTSEIN
+1225 LPTSELN

-1243 AIQGLNNVYDKSI
+1243 AIQGLNNVYDESI
-1256 ELRLDGYK
+1256 KLRLDGYK
-1264 QIGSAAKNAAKA
+1264 QISSAAKDAAKS

-1285 EAEKAYDD
+1285 EAEKAYND
-1293 LLQITIKMLKK
+1293 LLQMTIKMLKK

-1315 QLEGYKKV
+1315 QLDGYKKV

-1332 LQDDEYNHKRELEER
+1332 LQDDEYNHKREVEDQ
-1347 NKSVSTLEA
+1347 NKNISSLEA

-1377 EELAEAKRELEDYQ
+1377 EELAEAKRDLEDYQ

-1404 REESRFEEYI
+1404 REEERSEEYI
-1414 NNQID
+1414 NGQID
-1419 EIDDYLSKTG
+1419 EIDRYLDKTG
-1429 EITAEAIRLLQEH
+1429 EITAEAIRLINER
-1442 SEETLNA
+1442 SEALFND
-1449 LIQYNRAYGTSI
+1449 LIQYNRAYGDSLDQTVI
-1461 DKDIV
+1461 DA
-1466 DLWNKATGAVNT
+1466 WNGAIGKVNE
-1478 YKSALDEATA
+1478 YKEACDRAYESASR
-1488 AASRLAAASGG
+1488 AASLGG
-1499 GGGGGGGTSVTKP
+1499 GSSYTPSSPSSGNSGVGMAAMRPGNSPVVDRTPKYYIYKTGTT
-1512 TFTPQKPGFSSN
+1512 TPISGALSLEEAQRVWGYIPDPKNYYWQKFE
-1524 TDKLSGITGTMDY
+1524 GITK
-1537 QYIIKNRKTGQV
+1537 KNLVYGVK
-1549 MGGPTTLPIAQNL
+1549 
-1562 WDRLGG
+1562 
-1568 PNKGMSG
+1568 
-1575 ELYFEKW
+1575 
-1582 LGGKKVNMSY
+1582 
-1592 VRPYHRGLDA
+1592 PYHTGLDA
-1602 GFVGNLKGNEEFV
+1602 GFVGGLKGNEEFI

-1621 AFVTRAQQDRFMN
+1621 AFITKEQQNRFMN
-1634 NILPDIVSKTS
+1634 KILPDIVST
-1645 TYGGATFDNLLNINV
+1645 GASSLGSMSFGNLLNIEV

-1666 SVVPDIERISN
+1666 SVVPRIEDITK
-1677 DVFKRLN
+1677 DVVKQIN
-1684 KAMFQGGYKRNTN
+1684 QTMFRGGYKRNTS
-1697 TVSI
+1697 VVPI

>member
-15 ESGAKKDIE
+15 ESGAKKDIQ
-24 RIQTIFKSAGLKIVP
+24 RIKTIFKSSDLKIVP
-39 QFDNTTLKEFQK
+39 QIDNSVLKEFQR

-58 EATKLRTL
+58 EATKLKTL
-66 TSSFTQ
+66 TSGFTQ
-72 GGIKYDISQR
+72 NGVKYSVTQK
-82 ESSRGQWSKP
+82 ESSANQWSKP
-92 VVSMDYEQSID
+92 TVSIDYIESMD
-103 TVEKKLKSLYRTAI
+103 TLEKKLKSLYRTAI
-117 ETQENINAAAKVG
+117 ETQTNINNATKTG
-130 AATYQKQW
+130 ADTYKKYW
-138 EKSLSE
+138 EASLNSIEEEIKKTESSLS
-144 IEAEIKSTKETLATL
+144 SFGVNVTD
-159 GYNIGEDRGLNRLSG
+159 DRTIQRLSDK
-174 RLGTAKLEQD
+174 LDNAKTEQG
-184 AIEQKKLADNLEDSL
+184 AIEQKKAFDDLEVTLSNLT
-199 NRLIVAETN
+199 VAETK

-213 AYHSSNE
+213 AYHSSSE
-220 TIQSLQAQV
+220 TITALQEQV
-229 DMYRKQIRAIEDATH
+229 NLWKQQVTEITNAANATD
-244 ATEELKQKARE
+244 ELKKKAAS
-255 GIESSS
+255 GLQESSTT
-261 INAKGYSARSG
+261 AKAAGSVAS
-272 EKYDNEQLEAYSRV
+272 EKQGIKDLEEYSRV
-286 LKKVNK
+286 LKQITKRK
-292 YKLELAATNKKV
+292 IELADAEKSVESSTQKSNQAVESYVNELKQEILMLTTKLDLLEKGMTGTDALTEATN
-304 DSSNDEVNQSTEKYI
+304 N
-319 NSLKEEIS
+319 
-327 KLERQLDLMQQSFN
+327 R
-341 TSNAA
+341 
-346 ATAAEKRAEAER
+346 
-358 ECALAID
+358 ALAEQRVKTAIAESNTKGKEQLTLVD
-365 KLNKE
+365 KLKSSFKDYFNNF
-370 MDDGI
+370 MSYGLVNNAMNAMTTAI
-375 RTSKTFGE
+375 RQSIDTVIE
-383 ALKDA
+383 
-388 FDNYIGPAALADR
+388 
-401 AVDLLVDGAKEAYQ
+401 
-415 TIVDLNKAMTDV
+415 LNTAMTDV

-435 EKTAELAHQYSQM
+435 EQTAELAHQYSQM

-456 TEIANGASEWLR
+456 TEVANGAAEWLR

-520 AMAAVDL
+520 AMSAVDL

-812 AGKALWASPF
+812 AGAALWASPF
-822 VKVAIVLAG
+822 VKVAVVLAG

-844 TTEEYKD
+844 TTEEYED

-860 QEVGDK
+860 QEVSDK
-866 RKALEQK
+866 RNALEQK
-873 AEVEQLTEAEKKY
+873 AEVEQLTEAEKEY
-886 LEVLKAEETLLKT
+886 LEVLKAEEGILEAR
-899 QEKRDRQ
+899 EKRDRQ

-1118 VLAELRLA
+1118 VLSELQLA

-1186 DLLQRVSSMWA
+1186 DLLQRISSMWA

-1225 LPTSEIN
+1225 LPTSELN

-1243 AIQGLNNVYDKSI
+1243 AIQGLNNVYDESI
-1256 ELRLDGYK
+1256 KLRLDGYK
-1264 QIGSAAKNAAKA
+1264 QISSAAKDAAKS

-1285 EAEKAYDD
+1285 EAEKAYND
-1293 LLQITIKMLKK
+1293 LLQMTIKMLKK

-1315 QLEGYKKV
+1315 QLDGYKKV

-1332 LQDDEYNHKRELEER
+1332 LQDDEYNHKREVEDQ
-1347 NKSVSTLEA
+1347 NKNISSLEA

-1377 EELAEAKRELEDYQ
+1377 EELAEAKRDLEDYQ

-1404 REESRFEEYI
+1404 REERRFEEYI
-1414 NNQID
+1414 NGQID
-1419 EIDDYLSKTG
+1419 EIDRYLDKTG
-1429 EITAEAIRLLQEH
+1429 EITAEAIRLINER
-1442 SEETLNA
+1442 SEALFND
-1449 LIQYNRAYGTSI
+1449 LIQYNRAYGDSL
-1461 DKDIV
+1461 DKTVLDA
-1466 DLWNKATGAVNT
+1466 WNGAIGKVNE
-1478 YKSALDEATA
+1478 YKEACDRAYESASR
-1488 AASRLAAASGG
+1488 AASLGG
-1499 GGGGGGGTSVTKP
+1499 GSSYTPSSPSSGNSGVGMAAMRPANSPVVDRTPKYYIYKTGTTKP
-1512 TFTPQKPGFSSN
+1512 ISGALSLEEAQRVWGYIPDPKNYYWQKFE
-1524 TDKLSGITGTMDY
+1524 GITK
-1537 QYIIKNRKTGQV
+1537 KNLVYGVK
-1549 MGGPTTLPIAQNL
+1549 
-1562 WDRLGG
+1562 
-1568 PNKGMSG
+1568 
-1575 ELYFEKW
+1575 
-1582 LGGKKVNMSY
+1582 
-1592 VRPYHRGLDA
+1592 PYHTGLDA
-1602 GFVGNLKGNEEFV
+1602 GFVGGLKGNEEFI

-1621 AFVTRAQQDRFMN
+1621 AFITKEQQNRFMN
-1634 NILPDIVSKTS
+1634 KILPDIVST
-1645 TYGGATFDNLLNINV
+1645 GASSLGSMSFGNLLNIEV

-1666 SVVPDIERISN
+1666 SVVPRIEDITK
-1677 DVFKRLN
+1677 DVVKQIN
-1684 KAMFQGGYKRNTN
+1684 QTMFRGGYKRNTS
-1697 TVSI
+1697 VVPI

>member
-15 ESGAKKDIE
+15 ESGAKKDIQ
-24 RIQTIFKSAGLKIVP
+24 RIKTIFKSSDLKIVP
-39 QFDNTTLKEFQK
+39 QIDNSVLKEFQR

-58 EATKLRTL
+58 EATKLKTL
-66 TSSFTQ
+66 TSGFTQ
-72 GGIKYDISQR
+72 NGVKYSVTQK
-82 ESSRGQWSKP
+82 ESSANQWSKP
-92 VVSMDYEQSID
+92 TVSIDYIESMD
-103 TVEKKLKSLYRTAI
+103 TLEKKLKSLYRTAI
-117 ETQENINAAAKVG
+117 ETQTNINNATKTG
-130 AATYQKQW
+130 ADTYKKYW
-138 EKSLSE
+138 EASLNSIEEEIKKTESSLS
-144 IEAEIKSTKETLATL
+144 SFGVNATD
-159 GYNIGEDRGLNRLSG
+159 DRTIQRLSDK
-174 RLGTAKLEQD
+174 LDNAKTEQG
-184 AIEQKKLADNLEDSL
+184 AIEQKKAFDDLEVALSNLT
-199 NRLIVAETN
+199 VAETK

-213 AYHSSNE
+213 AYHSSSE
-220 TIQSLQAQV
+220 TITALQEQV
-229 DMYRKQIRAIEDATH
+229 NLWKQQVTEITNAANATD
-244 ATEELKQKARE
+244 ELKKKAAS
-255 GIESSS
+255 GLQESSTT
-261 INAKGYSARSG
+261 AKAAGSVAS
-272 EKYDNEQLEAYSRV
+272 EKQGIKDLEEYSRV
-286 LKKVNK
+286 LKQITKRK
-292 YKLELAATNKKV
+292 IELADAEKSVESSTQKSNQAVESYVNELKQEILMLTTKLDLLEKGMTGTDALTEATN
-304 DSSNDEVNQSTEKYI
+304 N
-319 NSLKEEIS
+319 
-327 KLERQLDLMQQSFN
+327 R
-341 TSNAA
+341 
-346 ATAAEKRAEAER
+346 
-358 ECALAID
+358 ALAEQRVKTAIAESNTKGKEQLTLVD
-365 KLNKE
+365 KLKSSFKDYFNNF
-370 MDDGI
+370 MSYGLVNNAMNAMTTAI
-375 RTSKTFGE
+375 RQSI
-383 ALKDA
+383 
-388 FDNYIGPAALADR
+388 N
-401 AVDLLVDGAKEAYQ
+401 AVIE
-415 TIVDLNKAMTDV
+415 LNTAMTDV

-435 EKTAELAHQYSQM
+435 EQTAELAHQYSQM

-456 TEIANGASEWLR
+456 TEVANGAAEWLR

-520 AMAAVDL
+520 AMSAVDL

-812 AGKALWASPF
+812 AGAALWASPF
-822 VKVAIVLAG
+822 VKVAVVLAG

-844 TTEEYKD
+844 TTEEYED

-860 QEVGDK
+860 QEVSDK
-866 RKALEQK
+866 RNALEQK
-873 AEVEQLTEAEKKY
+873 AEVEQLTEAEKEY
-886 LEVLKAEETLLKT
+886 LEVLKAEEGILEAR
-899 QEKRDRQ
+899 EKRDRQ

-1118 VLAELRLA
+1118 VLSELQLA

-1186 DLLQRVSSMWA
+1186 DLLQRISSMWA

-1225 LPTSEIN
+1225 LPTSELN

-1243 AIQGLNNVYDKSI
+1243 AIQGLNNVYDESI
-1256 ELRLDGYK
+1256 KLRLDGYK
-1264 QIGSAAKNAAKA
+1264 QISSAAKDAAKS

-1285 EAEKAYDD
+1285 EAEKAYND
-1293 LLQITIKMLKK
+1293 LLQMTIKMLKK

-1315 QLEGYKKV
+1315 QLDGYKKV

-1332 LQDDEYNHKRELEER
+1332 LQDDEYNHKREVEDQ
-1347 NKSVSTLEA
+1347 NKNISSLEA

-1377 EELAEAKRELEDYQ
+1377 EELAEAKRDLEDYQ

-1404 REESRFEEYI
+1404 REERRFEEYI
-1414 NNQID
+1414 NGQID
-1419 EIDDYLSKTG
+1419 EIDRYLDKTG
-1429 EITAEAIRLLQEH
+1429 EITAEAIRLINER
-1442 SEETLNA
+1442 SEALFND
-1449 LIQYNRAYGTSI
+1449 LIQYNRAYGDSL
-1461 DKDIV
+1461 DKTVLDA
-1466 DLWNKATGAVNT
+1466 WNGAIGKVNE
-1478 YKSALDEATA
+1478 YKEACDRAYESASR
-1488 AASRLAAASGG
+1488 AASLGG
-1499 GGGGGGGTSVTKP
+1499 GSSYTPSSPSSGNSGVGMAAMRPANSPVVDRTPKYYIYKTGTTKP
-1512 TFTPQKPGFSSN
+1512 ISGALSLEEAQRVWGYIPDPKNYYWQKFE
-1524 TDKLSGITGTMDY
+1524 GITK
-1537 QYIIKNRKTGQV
+1537 KNLVYGVK
-1549 MGGPTTLPIAQNL
+1549 
-1562 WDRLGG
+1562 
-1568 PNKGMSG
+1568 
-1575 ELYFEKW
+1575 
-1582 LGGKKVNMSY
+1582 
-1592 VRPYHRGLDA
+1592 PYHTGLDA
-1602 GFVGNLKGNEEFV
+1602 GFVGGLKGNEEFI

-1621 AFVTRAQQDRFMN
+1621 AFITKEQQNRFMN
-1634 NILPDIVSKTS
+1634 KILPDIVST
-1645 TYGGATFDNLLNINV
+1645 GASSLGSMSFGNLLNIEV

-1666 SVVPDIERISN
+1666 SVVPRIEDITK
-1677 DVFKRLN
+1677 DVVKQIN
-1684 KAMFQGGYKRNTN
+1684 QTMFRGGYKRNTS
-1697 TVSI
+1697 VVPI

>member
-15 ESGAKKDIE
+15 ESGAKKDIQ
-24 RIQTIFKSAGLKIVP
+24 RIKTIFKSSDLKIVP
-39 QFDNTTLKEFQK
+39 QIDNSVLKEFQR

-58 EATKLRTL
+58 EATKLKTL
-66 TSSFTQ
+66 TSGFTQ
-72 GGIKYDISQR
+72 NGVKYSVTQK
-82 ESSRGQWSKP
+82 ESAANQWSKP
-92 VVSMDYEQSID
+92 TVSIDYIESMD
-103 TVEKKLKSLYRTAI
+103 TLEKKLKSLYRTAI
-117 ETQENINAAAKVG
+117 ETQTNINNATKTG
-130 AATYQKQW
+130 ADTYKKYW
-138 EKSLSE
+138 EASLNSIEEEIKKTESSLS
-144 IEAEIKSTKETLATL
+144 SFGVNATD
-159 GYNIGEDRGLNRLSG
+159 DRTIQRLSDK
-174 RLGTAKLEQD
+174 LDNAKTEQG
-184 AIEQKKLADNLEDSL
+184 AIEQKKAFDDLEVALSNLT
-199 NRLIVAETN
+199 VAETK

-213 AYHSSNE
+213 AYHSSSE
-220 TIQSLQAQV
+220 TITALQEQV
-229 DMYRKQIRAIEDATH
+229 NLWKQQVTEITNAANATD
-244 ATEELKQKARE
+244 ELKKKAAS
-255 GIESSS
+255 GLQESSTT
-261 INAKGYSARSG
+261 AKAAGSVAS
-272 EKYDNEQLEAYSRV
+272 EKQGIKDLEEYSRV
-286 LKKVNK
+286 LKQITKRK
-292 YKLELAATNKKV
+292 IELADAEKSVESSTQKSNQAVESYVNELKQEILMLTTKLDLLEKGMTGTDALTEATN
-304 DSSNDEVNQSTEKYI
+304 N
-319 NSLKEEIS
+319 
-327 KLERQLDLMQQSFN
+327 R
-341 TSNAA
+341 
-346 ATAAEKRAEAER
+346 
-358 ECALAID
+358 ALAEQRVKTAIAESNTKGKEQLTLVD
-365 KLNKE
+365 KLKSSFKDYFNNF
-370 MDDGI
+370 MSYGLVNNAMNAMTTAI
-375 RTSKTFGE
+375 RQSIDTVIE
-383 ALKDA
+383 
-388 FDNYIGPAALADR
+388 
-401 AVDLLVDGAKEAYQ
+401 
-415 TIVDLNKAMTDV
+415 LNTAMTDV

-435 EKTAELAHQYSQM
+435 EQTAELAHQYSQM

-456 TEIANGASEWLR
+456 TEVANGAAEWLR

-520 AMAAVDL
+520 AMSAVDL

-812 AGKALWASPF
+812 AGAALWASPF
-822 VKVAIVLAG
+822 VKVAVVLAG

-844 TTEEYKD
+844 TTEEYED

-860 QEVGDK
+860 QEVSDK
-866 RKALEQK
+866 RNALEQK
-873 AEVEQLTEAEKKY
+873 AEVEQLTEAEKEY
-886 LEVLKAEETLLKT
+886 LEVLKAEEGILEAR
-899 QEKRDRQ
+899 EKRDRQ

-1118 VLAELRLA
+1118 VLSELQLA

-1186 DLLQRVSSMWA
+1186 DLLQRISSMWA

-1225 LPTSEIN
+1225 LPTSELN

-1243 AIQGLNNVYDKSI
+1243 AIQGLNNVYDESI
-1256 ELRLDGYK
+1256 KLRLDGYK
-1264 QIGSAAKNAAKA
+1264 QISSAAKDAAKS

-1285 EAEKAYDD
+1285 EAEKAYND
-1293 LLQITIKMLKK
+1293 LLQMTIKMLKK

-1315 QLEGYKKV
+1315 QLDGYKKV

-1332 LQDDEYNHKRELEER
+1332 LQDDEYNHKREVEDQ
-1347 NKSVSTLEA
+1347 NKNISSLEA

-1377 EELAEAKRELEDYQ
+1377 EELAEAKRDLEDYQ

-1404 REESRFEEYI
+1404 REERRFEEYI
-1414 NNQID
+1414 NGQID
-1419 EIDDYLSKTG
+1419 EIDRYLDKTG
-1429 EITAEAIRLLQEH
+1429 EITAEAIRLINER
-1442 SEETLNA
+1442 SEALFND
-1449 LIQYNRAYGTSI
+1449 LIQYNRAYGDSLDQTVI
-1461 DKDIV
+1461 DA
-1466 DLWNKATGAVNT
+1466 WNGAIGKVNE
-1478 YKSALDEATA
+1478 YKEACDRAYESASR
-1488 AASRLAAASGG
+1488 AASLGG
-1499 GGGGGGGTSVTKP
+1499 GSSYTPSSPSSGNSGVGMAAMRPANSPVVDRTPKYYIYKTGTT
-1512 TFTPQKPGFSSN
+1512 TPISGALSLEEAQRVWGYIPDPKNYYWQKFE
-1524 TDKLSGITGTMDY
+1524 GITK
-1537 QYIIKNRKTGQV
+1537 KNLVYGVK
-1549 MGGPTTLPIAQNL
+1549 
-1562 WDRLGG
+1562 
-1568 PNKGMSG
+1568 
-1575 ELYFEKW
+1575 
-1582 LGGKKVNMSY
+1582 
-1592 VRPYHRGLDA
+1592 PYHTGLDA
-1602 GFVGNLKGNEEFV
+1602 GFVGGLKGNEEFI

-1621 AFVTRAQQDRFMN
+1621 AFITKEQQNRFMN
-1634 NILPDIVSKTS
+1634 KILPDIVST
-1645 TYGGATFDNLLNINV
+1645 GASSLGSMSFGNLLNIEV

-1666 SVVPDIERISN
+1666 SVVPRIEDITK
-1677 DVFKRLN
+1677 DVVKQIN
-1684 KAMFQGGYKRNTN
+1684 QTMFRGGYKRNTS
-1697 TVSI
+1697 VVPI

>member
-15 ESGAKKDIE
+15 ESGAKKDIQ
-24 RIQTIFKSAGLKIVP
+24 RIKTIFKSSDLKIVP
-39 QFDNTTLKEFQK
+39 QIDNSVLKEFQR

-58 EATKLRTL
+58 EATKLKTL
-66 TSSFTQ
+66 TSGFTQ
-72 GGIKYDISQR
+72 NGVKYSVTQK
-82 ESSRGQWSKP
+82 ESSANQWSKP
-92 VVSMDYEQSID
+92 TVSIDYIESMD
-103 TVEKKLKSLYRTAI
+103 TLEKKLKSLYRTAI
-117 ETQENINAAAKVG
+117 ETQTNINNATKTG
-130 AATYQKQW
+130 ADTYKKYW
-138 EKSLSE
+138 EASLNSIEEEIKKTESSLS
-144 IEAEIKSTKETLATL
+144 SFGVNVTD
-159 GYNIGEDRGLNRLSG
+159 DRTIQRLSDK
-174 RLGTAKLEQD
+174 LDNAKTEQG
-184 AIEQKKLADNLEDSL
+184 AIEQKKAFDDLEVALSNLT
-199 NRLIVAETN
+199 VAETK

-213 AYHSSNE
+213 AYHSSSE
-220 TIQSLQAQV
+220 TITALQEQV
-229 DMYRKQIRAIEDATH
+229 NLWKQQVTEITNAANATD
-244 ATEELKQKARE
+244 ELKKKAAS
-255 GIESSS
+255 GLQESSTT
-261 INAKGYSARSG
+261 AKAAGSVAS
-272 EKYDNEQLEAYSRV
+272 EKQGIKDLEEYSRV
-286 LKKVNK
+286 LKQITKRK
-292 YKLELAATNKKV
+292 IELADAEKSV
-304 DSSNDEVNQSTEKYI
+304 ESSTQKSNQAVESYVNE
-319 NSLKEEIS
+319 LKQEILMLTT
-327 KLERQLDLMQQSFN
+327 KLDLLEKGM
-341 TSNAA
+341 TDTDALTE
-346 ATAAEKRAEAER
+346 ATENR
-358 ECALAID
+358 ALAEQRVKTAIAESNTKGKEQLTLVD
-365 KLNKE
+365 KLKSSFKDYFNNF
-370 MDDGI
+370 MSYGLVNNAMNAMTTAI
-375 RTSKTFGE
+375 RQSIDTVIE
-383 ALKDA
+383 
-388 FDNYIGPAALADR
+388 
-401 AVDLLVDGAKEAYQ
+401 
-415 TIVDLNKAMTDV
+415 LNTAMTDV

-435 EKTAELAHQYSQM
+435 EQTAELAHQYSQM

-456 TEIANGASEWLR
+456 TEVANGAAEWLR

-520 AMAAVDL
+520 AMSAVDL

-812 AGKALWASPF
+812 AGAALWASPF
-822 VKVAIVLAG
+822 VKVAVVLAG

-844 TTEEYKD
+844 TTEEYED

-860 QEVGDK
+860 QEVSDK
-866 RKALEQK
+866 RNALEQK
-873 AEVEQLTEAEKKY
+873 AEVEQLTEAEKEY
-886 LEVLKAEETLLKT
+886 LEVLKAEETLLER

-906 NVYNSAAKDVERG
+906 NTYNSAAKDVERG

-932 MSSQNPVNEL
+932 MSSQNPVNEM

-1051 ETGDDLIRITSEVSG
+1051 ETGDDLVRITSEVSG

-1092 DELVSRY
+1092 DALVSRY
-1099 PTLNE
+1099 PALNDE
-1104 AVTNYLLGLASTED
+1104 VTNYLLGLASTED
-1118 VLAELRLA
+1118 VLAELQLA

-1186 DLLQRVSSMWA
+1186 DLLQRISSMWA

-1225 LPTSEIN
+1225 LPTSELN

-1243 AIQGLNNVYDKSI
+1243 AIQGLNNVYDESI
-1256 ELRLDGYK
+1256 KLRLDGYK
-1264 QIGSAAKNAAKA
+1264 QISSAAKDAAKS

-1285 EAEKAYDD
+1285 EAEKAYND
-1293 LLQITIKMLKK
+1293 LLQMTIKMLKK

-1315 QLEGYKKV
+1315 QLDGYKKV

-1332 LQDDEYNHKRELEER
+1332 LQDDEYNHKREVEDQ
-1347 NKSVSTLEA
+1347 NKNISSLEA

-1377 EELAEAKRELEDYQ
+1377 EELAEAKRDLEDYQ

-1404 REESRFEEYI
+1404 REEERFEEYI
-1414 NNQID
+1414 NGQID
-1419 EIDDYLSKTG
+1419 EIDRYLDKTG
-1429 EITAEAIRLLQEH
+1429 EITAEAIRLINER
-1442 SEETLNA
+1442 SEALFND
-1449 LIQYNRAYGTSI
+1449 LIQYNRAYGDSLDQTVI
-1461 DKDIV
+1461 DA
-1466 DLWNKATGAVNT
+1466 WNGAIGKVNE
-1478 YKSALDEATA
+1478 YKEACDRAYESASR
-1488 AASRLAAASGG
+1488 AASLGG
-1499 GGGGGGGTSVTKP
+1499 GSSYTPSSPSSGNSGVGMAAMRPGNSPVVDRTPKYYIYKTGTT
-1512 TFTPQKPGFSSN
+1512 TPISGALSLEEAQRVWGYIPDPKNYYWQKFE
-1524 TDKLSGITGTMDY
+1524 GITK
-1537 QYIIKNRKTGQV
+1537 KNLVYGVK
-1549 MGGPTTLPIAQNL
+1549 
-1562 WDRLGG
+1562 
-1568 PNKGMSG
+1568 
-1575 ELYFEKW
+1575 
-1582 LGGKKVNMSY
+1582 
-1592 VRPYHRGLDA
+1592 PYHTGLDA
-1602 GFVGNLKGNEEFV
+1602 GFVGGLKGNEEFI

-1621 AFVTRAQQDRFMN
+1621 AFITKEQQNRFMN
-1634 NILPDIVSKTS
+1634 KILPDIVST
-1645 TYGGATFDNLLNINV
+1645 GASSLGSMSFGNLLNIEV

-1666 SVVPDIERISN
+1666 SVVPRIEDITK
-1677 DVFKRLN
+1677 DVVKQIN
-1684 KAMFQGGYKRNTN
+1684 QTMFRGGYKRNTS
-1697 TVSI
+1697 VVPI

>member
-15 ESGAKKDIE
+15 ESGAKKDIQ
-24 RIQTIFKSAGLKIVP
+24 RIKTIFKSSDLKIVP
-39 QFDNTTLKEFQK
+39 QIDNSVLKEFQR

-58 EATKLRTL
+58 EATKLKTL
-66 TSSFTQ
+66 TSGFTQ
-72 GGIKYDISQR
+72 NGVKYSVTQK
-82 ESSRGQWSKP
+82 ESSANQWSKP
-92 VVSMDYEQSID
+92 TVSIDYIESMD
-103 TVEKKLKSLYRTAI
+103 TLEKKLKSLYRTAI
-117 ETQENINAAAKVG
+117 ETQTNINNATKTG
-130 AATYQKQW
+130 ADTYKKYW
-138 EKSLSE
+138 EASLNSIEEEIKKTESSLS
-144 IEAEIKSTKETLATL
+144 SFGVNATD
-159 GYNIGEDRGLNRLSG
+159 DRTIQRLSDK
-174 RLGTAKLEQD
+174 LDNAKTEQG
-184 AIEQKKLADNLEDSL
+184 AIEQKKAFDDLEVALSNLT
-199 NRLIVAETN
+199 VAETK

-213 AYHSSNE
+213 AYHSSSE
-220 TIQSLQAQV
+220 TITALQEQV
-229 DMYRKQIRAIEDATH
+229 NLWKQQVTEITNAANATD
-244 ATEELKQKARE
+244 ELKKKAAS
-255 GIESSS
+255 GLQESSTT
-261 INAKGYSARSG
+261 AKAAGSVAS
-272 EKYDNEQLEAYSRV
+272 EKQGIKDLEEYSRV
-286 LKKVNK
+286 LKQITKRK
-292 YKLELAATNKKV
+292 IELADAEKSVESSTQKSNQAVESYVNELKQEILMLTTKLDLLEKGMTGTDALTEATN
-304 DSSNDEVNQSTEKYI
+304 N
-319 NSLKEEIS
+319 
-327 KLERQLDLMQQSFN
+327 R
-341 TSNAA
+341 
-346 ATAAEKRAEAER
+346 
-358 ECALAID
+358 ALAEQRVKTAIAESNTKGKEQLTLVD
-365 KLNKE
+365 KLKSSFKDYFNNF
-370 MDDGI
+370 MSYGLVNNAMNAMTTAI
-375 RTSKTFGE
+375 RQSIDTVIE
-383 ALKDA
+383 
-388 FDNYIGPAALADR
+388 
-401 AVDLLVDGAKEAYQ
+401 
-415 TIVDLNKAMTDV
+415 LNTAMTDV

-435 EKTAELAHQYSQM
+435 EQTAELAHQYSQM

-456 TEIANGASEWLR
+456 TEVANGAAEWLR

-520 AMAAVDL
+520 AMSAVDL

-812 AGKALWASPF
+812 AGAALWASPF
-822 VKVAIVLAG
+822 VKVAVVLAG

-844 TTEEYKD
+844 TTEEYED

-860 QEVGDK
+860 QEVSDK
-866 RKALEQK
+866 RNALEQK
-873 AEVEQLTEAEKKY
+873 AEVEQLTEAEKEY
-886 LEVLKAEETLLKT
+886 LEVLKAEEGIL
-899 QEKRDRQ
+899 QAREKRDRQ
-906 NVYNSAAKDVERG
+906 NAYNSAAKDVERG

-932 MSSQNPVNEL
+932 MSSQNPGNEL

-956 VAIEELTGNIEEYK
+956 VAIEELAGNIEEYK

-1031 AGITAEALSEA
+1031 AGITAESLSEA

-1118 VLAELRLA
+1118 VLSELQLA

-1186 DLLQRVSSMWA
+1186 DLLQRISSMWA

-1225 LPTSEIN
+1225 LSTSKLN

-1243 AIQGLNNVYDKSI
+1243 AIQGLNNVYDESI
-1256 ELRLDGYK
+1256 KLRLDGYK
-1264 QIGSAAKNAAKA
+1264 QISSAAKDAAKS

-1285 EAEKAYDD
+1285 EAEKAYND
-1293 LLQITIKMLKK
+1293 LLQMTIKMLKK

-1315 QLEGYKKV
+1315 QLDGYKKV

-1332 LQDDEYNHKRELEER
+1332 LQDDEYNHKREVEDQ
-1347 NKSVSTLEA
+1347 NKNISSLEA

-1377 EELAEAKRELEDYQ
+1377 EELAEAKRDLEDYQ

-1404 REESRFEEYI
+1404 REERRFEEYI
-1414 NNQID
+1414 NGQID
-1419 EIDDYLSKTG
+1419 EIDRYLDKTG
-1429 EITAEAIRLLQEH
+1429 EITAEAIRLINER
-1442 SEETLNA
+1442 SEALFND
-1449 LIQYNRAYGTSI
+1449 LIQYNRAYGDSL
-1461 DKDIV
+1461 DKTVLDA
-1466 DLWNKATGAVNT
+1466 WNGAIGKVNE
-1478 YKSALDEATA
+1478 YKEACDRAYESASR
-1488 AASRLAAASGG
+1488 AASLGG
-1499 GGGGGGGTSVTKP
+1499 GSSYTPSSPSSGNSGVGMAAMRPANSPVVDRTPKYYIYKTGTTKP
-1512 TFTPQKPGFSSN
+1512 ISGALSLEEAQRVWGYIPDPKNYYWQKFE
-1524 TDKLSGITGTMDY
+1524 GITK
-1537 QYIIKNRKTGQV
+1537 KNLVYGVK
-1549 MGGPTTLPIAQNL
+1549 
-1562 WDRLGG
+1562 
-1568 PNKGMSG
+1568 
-1575 ELYFEKW
+1575 
-1582 LGGKKVNMSY
+1582 
-1592 VRPYHRGLDA
+1592 PYHTGLDA
-1602 GFVGNLKGNEEFV
+1602 GFVGGLKGNEEFI

-1621 AFVTRAQQDRFMN
+1621 AFITKEQQNRFMN
-1634 NILPDIVSKTS
+1634 KILPDIVST
-1645 TYGGATFDNLLNINV
+1645 GASSLGSMSFGNLLNIEV

-1666 SVVPDIERISN
+1666 SVVPRIEDITK
-1677 DVFKRLN
+1677 DVVKQIN
-1684 KAMFQGGYKRNTN
+1684 QTMFRGGYKRNTS
-1697 TVSI
+1697 VVPI

>member
-15 ESGAKKDIE
+15 ESGAKKDIQ
-24 RIQTIFKSAGLKIVP
+24 RIKTIFKSSDLKIVP
-39 QFDNTTLKEFQK
+39 QIDNSVLKEFQR

-58 EATKLRTL
+58 EATKLKTL
-66 TSSFTQ
+66 TSGFTQ
-72 GGIKYDISQR
+72 NGVKYSVTQK
-82 ESSRGQWSKP
+82 ESSANQWSKP
-92 VVSMDYEQSID
+92 TVSIDYIESMD
-103 TVEKKLKSLYRTAI
+103 TLEKKLKSLYRTAI
-117 ETQENINAAAKVG
+117 ETQTNINNATKTG
-130 AATYQKQW
+130 ADTYKKYW
-138 EKSLSE
+138 EASLNSIEEEIKKTESSLS
-144 IEAEIKSTKETLATL
+144 SFGVNVTD
-159 GYNIGEDRGLNRLSG
+159 DRTIQRLSDK
-174 RLGTAKLEQD
+174 LDNAKTEQG
-184 AIEQKKLADNLEDSL
+184 AIEQKKAFDDLEVALSNLT
-199 NRLIVAETN
+199 VAETK

-213 AYHSSNE
+213 AYHSSSE
-220 TIQSLQAQV
+220 TITALQEQV
-229 DMYRKQIRAIEDATH
+229 NLWKQQVTEITNAANATD
-244 ATEELKQKARE
+244 ELKKKAAS
-255 GIESSS
+255 GLQESSTT
-261 INAKGYSARSG
+261 AKAAGSVAS
-272 EKYDNEQLEAYSRV
+272 EKQGIKDLEEYSRV
-286 LKKVNK
+286 LKQITKRK
-292 YKLELAATNKKV
+292 IELADAEKSVESSTQKSNQAVESYVNELKQEILMLTTKLDLLEKGMTGTDALTEATN
-304 DSSNDEVNQSTEKYI
+304 N
-319 NSLKEEIS
+319 
-327 KLERQLDLMQQSFN
+327 R
-341 TSNAA
+341 
-346 ATAAEKRAEAER
+346 
-358 ECALAID
+358 ALAEQRVKTAIAESNTKGKEQLTLVD
-365 KLNKE
+365 KLKSSFKDYFNNF
-370 MDDGI
+370 MSYGLVNNAMNAMTTAI
-375 RTSKTFGE
+375 RQSIDTVIE
-383 ALKDA
+383 
-388 FDNYIGPAALADR
+388 
-401 AVDLLVDGAKEAYQ
+401 
-415 TIVDLNKAMTDV
+415 LNTAMTDV

-435 EKTAELAHQYSQM
+435 EQTAELAHQYSQM

-456 TEIANGASEWLR
+456 TEVANGAAEWLR

-520 AMAAVDL
+520 AMSAVDL

-812 AGKALWASPF
+812 AGAALWASPF
-822 VKVAIVLAG
+822 VKVAVVLAG

-844 TTEEYKD
+844 TTEEYED

-860 QEVGDK
+860 QEVSDK
-866 RKALEQK
+866 RNALEQK
-873 AEVEQLTEAEKKY
+873 AEVEQLTEAEKEY
-886 LEVLKAEETLLKT
+886 LEVLKAEETLLER

-906 NVYNSAAKDVERG
+906 NTYNSAAKDVERG

-932 MSSQNPVNEL
+932 MSSQNPVNEM

-1051 ETGDDLIRITSEVSG
+1051 ETGDDLVRITSEVSG

-1092 DELVSRY
+1092 DALVSRY
-1099 PTLNE
+1099 PALNDE
-1104 AVTNYLLGLASTED
+1104 VTNYLLGLASTED
-1118 VLAELRLA
+1118 VLAELQLA

-1186 DLLQRVSSMWA
+1186 DLLQRISSMWA

-1225 LPTSEIN
+1225 LPTSELN

-1243 AIQGLNNVYDKSI
+1243 AIQGLNNVYDESI
-1256 ELRLDGYK
+1256 KLRLDGYK
-1264 QIGSAAKNAAKA
+1264 QISSAAKDAAKS

-1285 EAEKAYDD
+1285 EAEKAYND
-1293 LLQITIKMLKK
+1293 LLQMTIKMLKK

-1315 QLEGYKKV
+1315 QLDGYKKV

-1332 LQDDEYNHKRELEER
+1332 LQDDEYNHKREVEDQ
-1347 NKSVSTLEA
+1347 NKNISSLEA

-1377 EELAEAKRELEDYQ
+1377 EELAEAKRDLEDYQ

-1404 REESRFEEYI
+1404 REEERFEEYI
-1414 NNQID
+1414 NGQID
-1419 EIDDYLSKTG
+1419 EIDRYLDKTG
-1429 EITAEAIRLLQEH
+1429 EITAEAIRLINER
-1442 SEETLNA
+1442 SEALFND
-1449 LIQYNRAYGTSI
+1449 LIQYNRAYGDSLDQTVI
-1461 DKDIV
+1461 DA
-1466 DLWNKATGAVNT
+1466 WNGAIGKVNE
-1478 YKSALDEATA
+1478 YKEACDRAYESASR
-1488 AASRLAAASGG
+1488 AASLGG
-1499 GGGGGGGTSVTKP
+1499 GSSYTPSSPSSGNSGVGMAAMRPGNSPVVDRTPKYYIYKTGTTKP
-1512 TFTPQKPGFSSN
+1512 ISGALSLEEAQRVWGYIPDPKNYYWQKFE
-1524 TDKLSGITGTMDY
+1524 GITK
-1537 QYIIKNRKTGQV
+1537 KNLVYGVK
-1549 MGGPTTLPIAQNL
+1549 
-1562 WDRLGG
+1562 
-1568 PNKGMSG
+1568 
-1575 ELYFEKW
+1575 
-1582 LGGKKVNMSY
+1582 
-1592 VRPYHRGLDA
+1592 PYHTGLDA
-1602 GFVGNLKGNEEFV
+1602 GFVGGLKGNEEFI

-1621 AFVTRAQQDRFMN
+1621 AFITKEQQNRFMN
-1634 NILPDIVSKTS
+1634 KILPDIVST
-1645 TYGGATFDNLLNINV
+1645 GASSLGSMSFGNLLNIEV

-1666 SVVPDIERISN
+1666 SVVPRIEDITK
-1677 DVFKRLN
+1677 DVVKQIN
-1684 KAMFQGGYKRNTN
+1684 QTMFRGGYKRNTS
-1697 TVSI
+1697 VVPI

>member
-15 ESGAKKDIE
+15 ESGAKKDIQ
-24 RIQTIFKSAGLKIVP
+24 RIKTIFKSSDLKIVP
-39 QFDNTTLKEFQK
+39 QIDNSVLKEFQR

-58 EATKLRTL
+58 EATKLKTL
-66 TSSFTQ
+66 TSGFTQ
-72 GGIKYDISQR
+72 NGVKYSVTQK
-82 ESSRGQWSKP
+82 ESSANQWSKP
-92 VVSMDYEQSID
+92 TVSIDYIESMD
-103 TVEKKLKSLYRTAI
+103 TLEKKLKSLYRTAI
-117 ETQENINAAAKVG
+117 ETQTNINNATKTG
-130 AATYQKQW
+130 ADTYKKYW
-138 EKSLSE
+138 EASLNSIEEEIKKTESSLS
-144 IEAEIKSTKETLATL
+144 SFGVNVTD
-159 GYNIGEDRGLNRLSG
+159 DRTIQRLSDK
-174 RLGTAKLEQD
+174 LDNAKTEQG
-184 AIEQKKLADNLEDSL
+184 AIEQKKAFDDLEVALSNLT
-199 NRLIVAETN
+199 VAETK

-213 AYHSSNE
+213 AYHSSSE
-220 TIQSLQAQV
+220 TITALQEQV
-229 DMYRKQIRAIEDATH
+229 NLWKQQVTEITNAANATD
-244 ATEELKQKARE
+244 ELKKKAAS
-255 GIESSS
+255 GLQESSTT
-261 INAKGYSARSG
+261 AKAAGSVAS
-272 EKYDNEQLEAYSRV
+272 EKQGIKDLEEYSRV
-286 LKKVNK
+286 LKQITKRK
-292 YKLELAATNKKV
+292 IELADAEKSV
-304 DSSNDEVNQSTEKYI
+304 ESSTQKSNQAVESYVNE
-319 NSLKEEIS
+319 LKQEILMLTT
-327 KLERQLDLMQQSFN
+327 KLDLLEKGM
-341 TSNAA
+341 TDTDALTE
-346 ATAAEKRAEAER
+346 ATENR
-358 ECALAID
+358 ALAEQRVKTAIAESNTKGKEQLTLVD
-365 KLNKE
+365 KLKSSFKDYFNNF
-370 MDDGI
+370 MSYGLVNNAMNAMTTAI
-375 RTSKTFGE
+375 RQSIDTVIE
-383 ALKDA
+383 
-388 FDNYIGPAALADR
+388 
-401 AVDLLVDGAKEAYQ
+401 
-415 TIVDLNKAMTDV
+415 LNTAMTDV

-435 EKTAELAHQYSQM
+435 EQTAELAHQYSQM

-456 TEIANGASEWLR
+456 TEVANGAAEWLR

-520 AMAAVDL
+520 AMSAVDL

-812 AGKALWASPF
+812 AGAALWASPF
-822 VKVAIVLAG
+822 VKVAVVLAG

-844 TTEEYKD
+844 TTEEYED

-860 QEVGDK
+860 QEVSDK
-866 RKALEQK
+866 RNALEQK
-873 AEVEQLTEAEKKY
+873 AEVEQLTEAEKEY
-886 LEVLKAEETLLKT
+886 LEVLKAEETLLER

-906 NVYNSAAKDVERG
+906 NTYNSAAKDVERG

-932 MSSQNPVNEL
+932 MSSQNPVNEM

-1051 ETGDDLIRITSEVSG
+1051 ETGDELVRITSEVSG

-1092 DELVSRY
+1092 DALVSRY
-1099 PTLNE
+1099 PALNDE
-1104 AVTNYLLGLASTED
+1104 VTNYLLGLASTED
-1118 VLAELRLA
+1118 VLAELQLA

-1186 DLLQRVSSMWA
+1186 DLLQRISSMWA

-1225 LPTSEIN
+1225 LPTSELN

-1243 AIQGLNNVYDKSI
+1243 AIQGLNNVYDESI
-1256 ELRLDGYK
+1256 KLRLDGYK
-1264 QIGSAAKNAAKA
+1264 QISSAAKDAAKS

-1285 EAEKAYDD
+1285 EAEKAYND
-1293 LLQITIKMLKK
+1293 LLQMTIKMLKK

-1315 QLEGYKKV
+1315 QLDGYKKV

-1332 LQDDEYNHKRELEER
+1332 LQDDEYNHKREVEDQ
-1347 NKSVSTLEA
+1347 NKNISSLEA

-1377 EELAEAKRELEDYQ
+1377 EELAEAKRDLEDYQ

-1404 REESRFEEYI
+1404 REEERFEEYI
-1414 NNQID
+1414 NGQID
-1419 EIDDYLSKTG
+1419 EIDRYLDKTG
-1429 EITAEAIRLLQEH
+1429 EITAEAIRLINER
-1442 SEETLNA
+1442 SEALFND
-1449 LIQYNRAYGTSI
+1449 LIQYNRAYGDSLDQTVI
-1461 DKDIV
+1461 DA
-1466 DLWNKATGAVNT
+1466 WNGAIGKVNE
-1478 YKSALDEATA
+1478 YKEACDRAYESASR
-1488 AASRLAAASGG
+1488 AASLGG
-1499 GGGGGGGTSVTKP
+1499 GSSYTPSSPSSGNSGVGMAAMRPGNSPVVDRTPKYYIYKTGTT
-1512 TFTPQKPGFSSN
+1512 TPISGALSLEEAQRVWGYIPDPKNYYWQKFE
-1524 TDKLSGITGTMDY
+1524 GITK
-1537 QYIIKNRKTGQV
+1537 KNLVYGVK
-1549 MGGPTTLPIAQNL
+1549 
-1562 WDRLGG
+1562 
-1568 PNKGMSG
+1568 
-1575 ELYFEKW
+1575 
-1582 LGGKKVNMSY
+1582 
-1592 VRPYHRGLDA
+1592 PYHTGLDA
-1602 GFVGNLKGNEEFV
+1602 GFVGGLKGNEEFI

-1621 AFVTRAQQDRFMN
+1621 AFITKEQQNRFMN
-1634 NILPDIVSKTS
+1634 KILPDIVST
-1645 TYGGATFDNLLNINV
+1645 GASSLGSMSFGNLLNIEV

-1666 SVVPDIERISN
+1666 SVVPRIEDITK
-1677 DVFKRLN
+1677 DVVKQIN
-1684 KAMFQGGYKRNTN
+1684 QTMFRGGYKRNTS
-1697 TVSI
+1697 VVPI

>member
-15 ESGAKKDIE
+15 ESGAKKDIQ
-24 RIQTIFKSAGLKIVP
+24 RIKTIFKSSDLKIVP
-39 QFDNTTLKEFQK
+39 QIDNSVLKEFQR

-58 EATKLRTL
+58 EATKLKTL
-66 TSSFTQ
+66 TSGFTQ
-72 GGIKYDISQR
+72 NGVKYSVTQK
-82 ESSRGQWSKP
+82 ESSANQWSKP
-92 VVSMDYEQSID
+92 TVSIDYIESMD
-103 TVEKKLKSLYRTAI
+103 TLEKKLKSLYRTAI
-117 ETQENINAAAKVG
+117 ETQTNINNATKTG
-130 AATYQKQW
+130 ADTYKKYW
-138 EKSLSE
+138 EASLNSIEEEIKKTESSLS
-144 IEAEIKSTKETLATL
+144 SFGVNVTD
-159 GYNIGEDRGLNRLSG
+159 DRTIQRLSDK
-174 RLGTAKLEQD
+174 LDNAKTEQG
-184 AIEQKKLADNLEDSL
+184 AIEQKKAFDDLEVALSNLT
-199 NRLIVAETN
+199 VAETK

-213 AYHSSNE
+213 AYHSSSE
-220 TIQSLQAQV
+220 TITALQEQV
-229 DMYRKQIRAIEDATH
+229 NLWKQQVTEITNAANATD
-244 ATEELKQKARE
+244 ELKKKAAS
-255 GIESSS
+255 GLQESSTT
-261 INAKGYSARSG
+261 AKAAGSVAS
-272 EKYDNEQLEAYSRV
+272 EKQGIKDLEEYSRV
-286 LKKVNK
+286 LKQITKRK
-292 YKLELAATNKKV
+292 IELADAEKSVESSTQKSNQAVESYVNELKQEILMLTTKLDLLEKGMTGTDALTEATN
-304 DSSNDEVNQSTEKYI
+304 N
-319 NSLKEEIS
+319 
-327 KLERQLDLMQQSFN
+327 R
-341 TSNAA
+341 
-346 ATAAEKRAEAER
+346 
-358 ECALAID
+358 ALAEQRVKTAIAESNTKGQEQLTLVD
-365 KLNKE
+365 KLKSSFKGYFNNF
-370 MDDGI
+370 MSYGLVNNAMNAMTTAI
-375 RTSKTFGE
+375 RQSI
-383 ALKDA
+383 
-388 FDNYIGPAALADR
+388 N
-401 AVDLLVDGAKEAYQ
+401 AVIE
-415 TIVDLNKAMTDV
+415 LNTAMTDV

-435 EKTAELAHQYSQM
+435 EQTAELAHQYSQM

-456 TEIANGASEWLR
+456 TEIANGATEWLR

-520 AMAAVDL
+520 AMSAVDL

-812 AGKALWASPF
+812 AGAALWASPF
-822 VKVAIVLAG
+822 VKVAVVLAG

-844 TTEEYKD
+844 TTEEYED

-860 QEVGDK
+860 QEVSDK
-866 RKALEQK
+866 RNALEQK
-873 AEVEQLTEAEKKY
+873 AEVEQLTEAEKEY
-886 LEVLKAEETLLKT
+886 LEVLKAEEGILEAR
-899 QEKRDRQ
+899 EKRDRQ

-1009 EANTYGLELTDTDK
+1009 EANTYGLELTDTDR

-1031 AGITAEALSEA
+1031 AGITAESLSDALKGVS
-1042 MGNVANELG
+1042 NELDG
-1051 ETGDDLIRITSEVSG
+1051 TGDDIQRITQEVSG
-1066 LQSAYDNLISVNEEV
+1066 LQSAYDNLISVEEEI
-1081 ANTGVISIETL
+1081 AETGTLSIETL
-1092 DELVSRY
+1092 DSIVSRY
-1099 PTLNE
+1099 PQLNE

-1118 VLAELRLA
+1118 VLAAIQEA
-1126 YQDDEANAYANIINK
+1126 YKVDEENAYNNIINK
-1141 LKMQQNYYS
+1141 LKMQSNYYS
-1150 LLSTMDSALM
+1150 ILPQMDAALM
-1160 QQFAA
+1160 NQLASNYNL
-1165 DYGIDIG
+1165 DLD
-1172 NHGTYAQSKEKIET
+1172 NHSTYAQAKGDIEMS
-1186 DLLQRVSSMWA
+1186 LLQELSDKWGAFYGA
-1197 QFYKSQALTMDNV
+1197 QFKSLQEFADFAQSFDGPEAKQIQADA
-1210 IKAANG
+1210 KKYSERFAEAQAA
-1216 ALKPDGGSL
+1216 LDK
-1225 LPTSEIN
+1225 
-1232 ALKNV
+1232 
-1237 VNSYNN
+1237 
-1243 AIQGLNNVYDKSI
+1243 VYDDSI
-1256 ELRLDGYK
+1256 KLRLDGYK
-1264 QIGSAAKNAAKA
+1264 QVSSAAKDAAKA
-1276 GGSASKQQS
+1276 GGSASSKQS
-1285 EAEKAYDD
+1285 EQEKAYND
-1293 LLQITIKMLKK
+1293 LLQMTIKMLKK

-1315 QLEGYKKV
+1315 QLDGYKKV

-1332 LQDDEYNHKRELEER
+1332 LQDDEYNHKREVEDQ
-1347 NKSVSTLEA
+1347 NKNISSLEA

-1377 EELAEAKRELEDYQ
+1377 EELAEAKRDLEDYQ

-1404 REESRFEEYI
+1404 REERRFEEYI
-1414 NNQID
+1414 NGQID
-1419 EIDDYLSKTG
+1419 EIDRYLDKTG
-1429 EITAEAIRLLQEH
+1429 EITAEAIRLINER
-1442 SEETLNA
+1442 SEALFND
-1449 LIQYNRAYGTSI
+1449 LIQYNRAYGDSLDQTVI
-1461 DKDIV
+1461 DA
-1466 DLWNKATGAVNT
+1466 WNGAIGKVNE
-1478 YKSALDEATA
+1478 YKEACDRAYESASR
-1488 AASRLAAASGG
+1488 AASLGG
-1499 GGGGGGGTSVTKP
+1499 GSSYTVSSPSSGNSGVGMAAMRPANSPVVDRTPRYYIYKTGTTKP
-1512 TFTPQKPGFSSN
+1512 ISGALSLEEAQRVWGYIPDPKNYYWQKFE
-1524 TDKLSGITGTMDY
+1524 GITK
-1537 QYIIKNRKTGQV
+1537 KNLVYGVK
-1549 MGGPTTLPIAQNL
+1549 
-1562 WDRLGG
+1562 
-1568 PNKGMSG
+1568 
-1575 ELYFEKW
+1575 
-1582 LGGKKVNMSY
+1582 
-1592 VRPYHRGLDA
+1592 PYHTGLDA
-1602 GFVGNLKGNEEFV
+1602 GFVGGLKGNEEFI

-1621 AFVTRAQQDRFMN
+1621 AFITKEQQNRFMN
-1634 NILPDIVSKTS
+1634 KILPDIVST
-1645 TYGGATFDNLLNINV
+1645 GASSLGSMSFGNLLNIEV

-1666 SVVPDIERISN
+1666 SVVPRIEDITK
-1677 DVFKRLN
+1677 DVVKQIN
-1684 KAMFQGGYKRNTN
+1684 QTMFRGGYKRNTS
-1697 TVSI
+1697 VVPI

>member
-15 ESGAKKDIE
+15 ESGAKKDIQ
-24 RIQTIFKSAGLKIVP
+24 RIKTIFKSSDLKIVP
-39 QFDNTTLKEFQK
+39 QIDNSVLKEFQR

-58 EATKLRTL
+58 EATKLKTL
-66 TSSFTQ
+66 TSGFTQ
-72 GGIKYDISQR
+72 NGVKYSVTQK
-82 ESSRGQWSKP
+82 ESSANQWSKP
-92 VVSMDYEQSID
+92 TVSIDYIESMD
-103 TVEKKLKSLYRTAI
+103 TLEKKLKSLYRTAI
-117 ETQENINAAAKVG
+117 ETQTNINNATKTG
-130 AATYQKQW
+130 ADTYKKYW
-138 EKSLSE
+138 EASLNSIEEEIKKTESSLS
-144 IEAEIKSTKETLATL
+144 SFGVNATD
-159 GYNIGEDRGLNRLSG
+159 DRTIQRLSDK
-174 RLGTAKLEQD
+174 LDNAKTEQG
-184 AIEQKKLADNLEDSL
+184 AIEQKKAFDDLEVALSNLT
-199 NRLIVAETN
+199 VAETK

-213 AYHSSNE
+213 AYHSSSE
-220 TIQSLQAQV
+220 TITALQEQV
-229 DMYRKQIRAIEDATH
+229 NLWKQQVTEITNAANATD
-244 ATEELKQKARE
+244 ELKKKAAS
-255 GIESSS
+255 GLQESSTT
-261 INAKGYSARSG
+261 AKAAGSVAS
-272 EKYDNEQLEAYSRV
+272 EKQGIKDLEEYSRV
-286 LKKVNK
+286 LKQITKRK
-292 YKLELAATNKKV
+292 IELADAEKSVESSTQKSNQAVESYVNELKQEILMLTTKLDLLEKGMTGTDALTEATNNRALAEQRVKTAIA
-304 DSSNDEVNQSTEKYI
+304 E
-319 NSLKEEIS
+319 
-327 KLERQLDLMQQSFN
+327 
-341 TSNAA
+341 SNAKGKEQL
-346 ATAAEKRAEAER
+346 T
-358 ECALAID
+358 LVD
-365 KLNKE
+365 KLKSSFKDYFNNF
-370 MDDGI
+370 MSYGLVNNAMNAMTTAI
-375 RTSKTFGE
+375 RQSIDTVIE
-383 ALKDA
+383 
-388 FDNYIGPAALADR
+388 
-401 AVDLLVDGAKEAYQ
+401 
-415 TIVDLNKAMTDV
+415 LNTAMTDV

-435 EKTAELAHQYSQM
+435 EQTAELAHQYSQM

-456 TEIANGASEWLR
+456 TEVANGAAEWLR

-520 AMAAVDL
+520 AMSAVDL

-812 AGKALWASPF
+812 AGAALWASPF
-822 VKVAIVLAG
+822 VKVAVVLAG

-844 TTEEYKD
+844 TTEEYED

-860 QEVGDK
+860 QEVSDK
-866 RKALEQK
+866 RNALEQK
-873 AEVEQLTEAEKKY
+873 AEVEQLTEAEKEY
-886 LEVLKAEETLLKT
+886 LEVLKAEEGILEAR
-899 QEKRDRQ
+899 EKRDRQ

-1118 VLAELRLA
+1118 VLSELQLA

-1186 DLLQRVSSMWA
+1186 DLLQRISSMWA

-1225 LPTSEIN
+1225 LPTSELN

-1243 AIQGLNNVYDKSI
+1243 AIQGLNNVYDESI
-1256 ELRLDGYK
+1256 KLRLDGYK
-1264 QIGSAAKNAAKA
+1264 QISSAAKDAAKS

-1285 EAEKAYDD
+1285 EAEKAYND
-1293 LLQITIKMLKK
+1293 LLQMTIKMLKK

-1315 QLEGYKKV
+1315 QLDGYKKV

-1332 LQDDEYNHKRELEER
+1332 LQDDEYNHKREVEDQ
-1347 NKSVSTLEA
+1347 NKNISSLEA

-1377 EELAEAKRELEDYQ
+1377 EELAEAKRDLEDYQ

-1404 REESRFEEYI
+1404 REERRFEEYI
-1414 NNQID
+1414 NGQID
-1419 EIDDYLSKTG
+1419 EIDRYLDKTG
-1429 EITAEAIRLLQEH
+1429 EITAEAIRLINER
-1442 SEETLNA
+1442 SEALFND
-1449 LIQYNRAYGTSI
+1449 LIQYNRAYGDSLDQTVI
-1461 DKDIV
+1461 DA
-1466 DLWNKATGAVNT
+1466 WNGAIGKVNE
-1478 YKSALDEATA
+1478 YKEACDRAYESASR
-1488 AASRLAAASGG
+1488 AASLGG
-1499 GGGGGGGTSVTKP
+1499 GSSYTVSSPSSGNSGVGMAAMRPANSPVVDRTPKYYIYKTGTTKP
-1512 TFTPQKPGFSSN
+1512 ISGALSLEEAQRVWGYIPDPKNYYWQKFE
-1524 TDKLSGITGTMDY
+1524 GITK
-1537 QYIIKNRKTGQV
+1537 KNLVYGVK
-1549 MGGPTTLPIAQNL
+1549 
-1562 WDRLGG
+1562 
-1568 PNKGMSG
+1568 
-1575 ELYFEKW
+1575 
-1582 LGGKKVNMSY
+1582 
-1592 VRPYHRGLDA
+1592 PYHTGLDA
-1602 GFVGNLKGNEEFV
+1602 GFVGGLKGNEEFI

-1621 AFVTRAQQDRFMN
+1621 AFITKEQQNRFMN
-1634 NILPDIVSKTS
+1634 KILPDIVST
-1645 TYGGATFDNLLNINV
+1645 GASSLGSMSFGNLLNIEV

-1666 SVVPDIERISN
+1666 SVVPRIEDITK
-1677 DVFKRLN
+1677 DVVKQIN
-1684 KAMFQGGYKRNTN
+1684 QTMFRGGYKRNTS
-1697 TVSI
+1697 VVPI

>member
-159 GYNIGEDRGLNRLSG
+159 GYNVGEDRGLNRLSG

-229 DMYRKQIRAIEDATH
+229 DMYRKQIRAIEEATH

-327 KLERQLDLMQQSFN
+327 KLERRLDLMQQSFN

-435 EKTAELAHQYSQM
+435 EQTAELAHQYSQM

-456 TEIANGASEWLR
+456 TEVANGAAEWLR

-520 AMAAVDL
+520 AMSAVDL

-625 MYDVISELAN
+625 MYDVISELADR
-635 KWTKLDNVEQNWVA
+635 WEHLDNVEQNWVA

-714 EIVNVINLVIKAITR
+714 EIVNVINLVIRAITQ
-729 LVEGISWLIDKLG
+729 LVEGISWLIDKFG
-742 GVNSAVLATVAIFL
+742 GVNSAVLATVAVFL

-777 FSEIAGSGNKTIKVL
+777 FSEIAGGGNKTIKVL

-812 AGKALWASPF
+812 AGAALWASPF
-822 VKVAIVLAG
+822 VKVAVVLAG
-831 ITAIVAAFDALIT
+831 ITAIIAAFDALIT
-844 TTEEYKD
+844 TTEEYED

-860 QEVGDK
+860 QEVSDK
-866 RKALEQK
+866 RNALEQK
-873 AEVEQLTEAEKKY
+873 AEVEQLTEAEKEY
-886 LEVLKAEETLLKT
+886 LEVLKAEETLLER

-906 NVYNSAAKDVERG
+906 NTYNSAAKDVERG

-932 MSSQNPVNEL
+932 MSSQNPVNEM

-1051 ETGDDLIRITSEVSG
+1051 ETGDDLVRITSEVSG

-1092 DELVSRY
+1092 DALVSRY
-1099 PTLNE
+1099 PALNDE
-1104 AVTNYLLGLASTED
+1104 VTNYLLGLASTED
-1118 VLAELRLA
+1118 VLSELQLA

-1186 DLLQRVSSMWA
+1186 DLLQRISSMWA

-1225 LPTSEIN
+1225 LPTSELN

-1243 AIQGLNNVYDKSI
+1243 AIQGLNNVYDESI
-1256 ELRLDGYK
+1256 KLRLDGYK
-1264 QIGSAAKNAAKA
+1264 QISSAAKDAAKS

-1332 LQDDEYNHKRELEER
+1332 LQDDEYNHKRELEEK
-1347 NKSVSTLEA
+1347 NKTVSTLEA

-1404 REESRFEEYI
+1404 REERRFEEYI

-1449 LIQYNRAYGTSI
+1449 LIQYNRAYGDSI
-1461 DKDIV
+1461 DQNII

-1478 YKSALDEATA
+1478 YKSALDEAA
-1488 AASRLAAASGG
+1488 SAASRLAAASGG
-1499 GGGGGGGTSVTKP
+1499 GGLSY
-1512 TFTPQKPGFSSN
+1512 TPQTIAPPNTNTGVGMGAMRPSGSSPID
-1524 TDKLSGITGTMDY
+1524 TKYRIFHTGTNKPVGGSMSLTDA
-1537 QYIIKNRKTGQV
+1537 QRTWGYIPDPQNYYWEKYVNGIKR
-1549 MGGPTTLPIAQNL
+1549 NL
-1562 WDRLGG
+1562 VYAV
-1568 PNKGMSG
+1568 K
-1575 ELYFEKW
+1575 
-1582 LGGKKVNMSY
+1582 
-1592 VRPYHRGLDA
+1592 PYHTGLDA

>member
-15 ESGAKKDIE
+15 ESGAKKDIQ
-24 RIQTIFKSAGLKIVP
+24 RIKTIFKSSDLKIVP
-39 QFDNTTLKEFQK
+39 QIDNSVLKEFQR

-58 EATKLRTL
+58 EATKLKTL
-66 TSSFTQ
+66 TSGFTQ
-72 GGIKYDISQR
+72 NGVKYSVTQK
-82 ESSRGQWSKP
+82 ESAANQWSKP
-92 VVSMDYEQSID
+92 TVSIDYIESMD
-103 TVEKKLKSLYRTAI
+103 TLEKKLKSLYRTAI
-117 ETQENINAAAKVG
+117 ETQTNINNATKTG
-130 AATYQKQW
+130 ADTYKKYW
-138 EKSLSE
+138 EASLNSIEEEIKKTESSLSSFG
-144 IEAEIKSTKETLATL
+144 INATD
-159 GYNIGEDRGLNRLSG
+159 DRTIQRLSDK
-174 RLGTAKLEQD
+174 LDNAKTEQG
-184 AIEQKKLADNLEDSL
+184 AIEQKKAFDDLETALSNLT
-199 NRLIVAETN
+199 VAETK

-213 AYHSSNE
+213 AYHSSSE
-220 TIQSLQAQV
+220 TITALQEQV
-229 DMYRKQIRAIEDATH
+229 NLWKQQVTEITNAANATD
-244 ATEELKQKARE
+244 ELKQKAAS
-255 GIESSS
+255 GLQESSTT
-261 INAKGYSARSG
+261 AKAAGSVAS
-272 EKYDNEQLEAYSRV
+272 EKQGIKDLEEHSRV
-286 LKKVNK
+286 LKQITKRK
-292 YKLELAATNKKV
+292 IELAAAEKTV
-304 DSSNDEVNQSTEKYI
+304 ESSTQKSNQAVESYVNE
-319 NSLKEEIS
+319 LKQEIS
-327 KLERQLDLMQQSFN
+327 MLTTKLDLLEKGM
-341 TSNAA
+341 TGTDALTE
-346 ATAAEKRAEAER
+346 ATENR
-358 ECALAID
+358 ALAEQRVKTAIAESNTKGKEQLTLVD
-365 KLNKE
+365 KLKSSFKDYFNNF
-370 MDDGI
+370 MSYGLVNNAMNAMTTAI
-375 RTSKTFGE
+375 RQSI
-383 ALKDA
+383 
-388 FDNYIGPAALADR
+388 N
-401 AVDLLVDGAKEAYQ
+401 AVIE
-415 TIVDLNKAMTDV
+415 LNTAMTDV

-435 EKTAELAHQYSQM
+435 EQTAELAHQYSQM

-456 TEIANGASEWLR
+456 TEIANGATEWLR

-635 KWTKLDNVEQNWVA
+635 RWEHLDSVEQNWVA

-873 AEVEQLTEAEKKY
+873 AEVEQLTEAEKEY
-886 LEVLKAEETLLKT
+886 LEVLKAEEGILEAR
-899 QEKRDRQ
+899 EKRDRQ

-1118 VLAELRLA
+1118 VLSELQLA

-1186 DLLQRVSSMWA
+1186 DLLQRISSMWA

-1225 LPTSEIN
+1225 LPTSELN

-1243 AIQGLNNVYDKSI
+1243 AIQGLNNVYDESI
-1256 ELRLDGYK
+1256 KLRLDGYK
-1264 QIGSAAKNAAKA
+1264 QISSAAKDAAKS

-1285 EAEKAYDD
+1285 EAEKAYND
-1293 LLQITIKMLKK
+1293 LLQMTIKMLKK

-1315 QLEGYKKV
+1315 QLDGYKKV

-1332 LQDDEYNHKRELEER
+1332 LQDDEYNHKREVEDQ
-1347 NKSVSTLEA
+1347 NKNISSLEA

-1377 EELAEAKRELEDYQ
+1377 EELAEAKRDLEDYQ

-1404 REESRFEEYI
+1404 REERRFEEYI
-1414 NNQID
+1414 NGQID
-1419 EIDDYLSKTG
+1419 EIDRYLDKTG
-1429 EITAEAIRLLQEH
+1429 EITAEAIRLINER
-1442 SEETLNA
+1442 SEALFND
-1449 LIQYNRAYGTSI
+1449 LIQYNRAYGDSLDQTVI
-1461 DKDIV
+1461 DA
-1466 DLWNKATGAVNT
+1466 WNGAIGKVNE
-1478 YKSALDEATA
+1478 YKEACDRAYESASR
-1488 AASRLAAASGG
+1488 AASLGG
-1499 GGGGGGGTSVTKP
+1499 GSSYTVSSPSSGNSGVGMAAMRPANSPVVDRTPKYYIYKTGTTKP
-1512 TFTPQKPGFSSN
+1512 ISGALSLEEAQRVWGYIPDPKNYYWQKFE
-1524 TDKLSGITGTMDY
+1524 GITK
-1537 QYIIKNRKTGQV
+1537 KNLVYGVK
-1549 MGGPTTLPIAQNL
+1549 
-1562 WDRLGG
+1562 
-1568 PNKGMSG
+1568 
-1575 ELYFEKW
+1575 
-1582 LGGKKVNMSY
+1582 
-1592 VRPYHRGLDA
+1592 PYHTGLDA
-1602 GFVGNLKGNEEFV
+1602 GFVGGLKGNEEFI

-1621 AFVTRAQQDRFMN
+1621 AFITKEQQNRFMN
-1634 NILPDIVSKTS
+1634 KILPDIVST
-1645 TYGGATFDNLLNINV
+1645 GASSLGSMSFGNLLNIEV

-1666 SVVPDIERISN
+1666 SVVPRIEDITK
-1677 DVFKRLN
+1677 DVVKQIN
-1684 KAMFQGGYKRNTN
+1684 QTMFRGGYKRNTS
-1697 TVSI
+1697 VVPI

>member
-520 AMAAVDL
+520 AMSAVDL

-714 EIVNVINLVIKAITR
+714 EIVNVINLVIKAITL

-866 RKALEQK
+866 RNALEQK

-906 NVYNSAAKDVERG
+906 NIYNSAAKDVERG

-1051 ETGDDLIRITSEVSG
+1051 EAGDDLVRITSEVSG

-1118 VLAELRLA
+1118 VLAELQLA

-1186 DLLQRVSSMWA
+1186 DLLQRISSMWA

-1225 LPTSEIN
+1225 LPTSELN

-1243 AIQGLNNVYDKSI
+1243 AIQGLNNVYDESI
-1256 ELRLDGYK
+1256 KLRLDGYK
-1264 QIGSAAKNAAKA
+1264 QISSAAKDAAKS

-1332 LQDDEYNHKRELEER
+1332 LQDDEYNHKRELEEK
-1347 NKSVSTLEA
+1347 NKTVSTLEA

-1404 REESRFEEYI
+1404 REERRFEEYI

-1449 LIQYNRAYGTSI
+1449 LIQYNRAYGDSI
-1461 DKDIV
+1461 DQNII

-1478 YKSALDEATA
+1478 YKSALDEAA
-1488 AASRLAAASGG
+1488 SAASRLAAASGG
-1499 GGGGGGGTSVTKP
+1499 GGLSY
-1512 TFTPQKPGFSSN
+1512 TPQTIAPPNTNTGVGMGAMRPSGSSPID
-1524 TDKLSGITGTMDY
+1524 TKYRIFHTGTNKPVGGSMSLTDA
-1537 QYIIKNRKTGQV
+1537 QRTWGYIPDPQNYYWEKYVNGIKR
-1549 MGGPTTLPIAQNL
+1549 NL
-1562 WDRLGG
+1562 VYAV
-1568 PNKGMSG
+1568 K
-1575 ELYFEKW
+1575 
-1582 LGGKKVNMSY
+1582 
-1592 VRPYHRGLDA
+1592 PYHTGLDA

>member
-159 GYNIGEDRGLNRLSG
+159 GYNVGEDRGLNRLSG

-229 DMYRKQIRAIEDATH
+229 DMYRKQIRAIEEATH

-327 KLERQLDLMQQSFN
+327 KLERRLDLMQQSFN

-435 EKTAELAHQYSQM
+435 EQTAELTHQYSQM

-456 TEIANGASEWLR
+456 TEVANGAAEWLR

-520 AMAAVDL
+520 AMSAVDL

-635 KWTKLDNVEQNWVA
+635 RWEHLDNVEQNWVA

-714 EIVNVINLVIKAITR
+714 EIVNVINLVIKAITQ
-729 LVEGISWLIDKLG
+729 LVEGISWLIDKFG
-742 GVNSAVLATVAIFL
+742 GVNSAVLATVAVFL

-777 FSEIAGSGNKTIKVL
+777 FSEIAGGGNKTIKVL

-812 AGKALWASPF
+812 AGAALWASPF

-866 RKALEQK
+866 RNALEQK

-906 NVYNSAAKDVERG
+906 NIYNSAAKDVERG

-1051 ETGDDLIRITSEVSG
+1051 EAGDDLVRITSEVSG

-1118 VLAELRLA
+1118 VLAELQLA

-1186 DLLQRVSSMWA
+1186 DLLQRISSMWA

-1225 LPTSEIN
+1225 LPTSELN

-1243 AIQGLNNVYDKSI
+1243 AIQGLNNVYDESI
-1256 ELRLDGYK
+1256 KLRLDGYK
-1264 QIGSAAKNAAKA
+1264 QISSAAKDAAKSS
-1276 GGSASKQQS
+1276 GSASKQQS

-1332 LQDDEYNHKRELEER
+1332 LQDDEYNHKRELEEK
-1347 NKSVSTLEA
+1347 NKTVSTLEA

-1404 REESRFEEYI
+1404 REERRFEEYI

-1442 SEETLNA
+1442 REETLNA
-1449 LIQYNRAYGTSI
+1449 LIQYNRAYGDSI
-1461 DKDIV
+1461 DQNII

-1478 YKSALDEATA
+1478 YKSALDEAA
-1488 AASRLAAASGG
+1488 SAASRLAAASGG
-1499 GGGGGGGTSVTKP
+1499 GGLSY
-1512 TFTPQKPGFSSN
+1512 TPQTIAPPNTNTGVGMGAMRPSGSSPID
-1524 TDKLSGITGTMDY
+1524 TKYRIFHTGTNKPVGGSMSLTDA
-1537 QYIIKNRKTGQV
+1537 QRTWGYIPDPQNYYWEKYVNGIKR
-1549 MGGPTTLPIAQNL
+1549 NL
-1562 WDRLGG
+1562 VYAV
-1568 PNKGMSG
+1568 K
-1575 ELYFEKW
+1575 
-1582 LGGKKVNMSY
+1582 
-1592 VRPYHRGLDA
+1592 PYHTGLDA